1 MKKFLSL
8 VLALVMTMSLV
19 TVSAGAKDFTDN
31 SKINYKEAVDVMSAV
46 KVIDGYAE
54 GDFRPSATLTR
65 GAAAKI
71 ICNLILGPTT
81 ASALVADAAPY
92 KDVPTNHTFAGYIAY
107 CQKEKIISGYA
118 DGTFRPAASLTGY
131 AFMKMLLGALGYD
144 AEVEQY
150 TGANWSINV
159 AKRAMNIGLKDG
171 LIGDFNGVKAVTREE
186 ACLYAF
192 NTLQATMVEYSAK
205 TSVSTNGT
213 TVVIAGSEAKDVVNT
228 GKTDSNIDK
237 DGKMQFAEKYFEDLK
252 LDKTSDDF
260 GRPANKWNVK
270 KEEVGTYANTPDATF
285 TKKVTKADV
294 YNAIGKTVYDDLKD
308 GDATL
313 TTYFDGDGTK
323 VKAADVDSTWANKND
338 TGKVNSTGNGDLTEI
353 YVDDD
358 NNVTIVT
365 IRTYVFQAATDYD
378 AKKESVNLTQD
389 GSKADNLTNAAKTIV
404 LNDRTVE
411 AEDYAVVK
419 DLKADDYVLVTA
431 VKNGSGYDVK
441 SVEKAEVKAVEV
453 SGYKLND
460 SVDAASTTYKY
471 NANADSIKGTS
482 YNVGKQATLV
492 LDKYGYIIAVEES
505 VVLSDYV
512 YIEKFG
518 STSSLNAKALANA
531 IFADGTDAEIT
542 VKEVL
547 GVKNKT
553 TIANYGTSMAGWYT
567 YSKNTANEYTLY
579 RIESKYDQKA
589 DSFSGITEVSV
600 NGKVNPIMGTKLNGV
615 LANDDT
621 VILVSDKDDDITV
634 YTGVKNFPGVKLT
647 SASSKATV
655 SAVVKTSNGY
665 ASLVYIDVDGSATI
679 TGDKNSNLVYV
690 VEYDGKYVTKDN
702 ETFYKYTVLDGEDE
716 VKIEADNQIQN
727 ITGSVY
733 GVANYLTKSGD
744 RYTDFQLVKQD
755 KDVVVYGTGTKASD
769 PIKQSAGTLV
779 LAAGNNSTG
788 KFVVA
793 SDAKI
798 TLVTTKGAAVLNKD
812 ADADYEVSAN
822 MTAKEL
828 VDALATA
835 DTYTYTYAGK
845 TTDSDN
851 EVLKELYVTVTAATT
866 SNSGNGSNSA
876 KGEGSATIN
885 YTVASNGTLRYTIN
899 YTAPEYAADGA
910 HATVKV
916 DVLAN
921 GKYFDTLTIAKD
933 LKNGEFTYTGKDSG
947 YPDDEELTFEIF
959 SEEFDEVVV
968 NYVDAAGKALTVG
981 GDKTAKFG
989 SLKVDLTSNDGTF
1002 KVTKVDGASVSES
1015 LPTADIT
1022 AGTGTSLT
1030 VTAIDGT
1037 KAVTVTIDTTGLTTK
1052 TYTVATISSAK
1063 ALSALY
1069 KTGTTT
1075 LYTGDGAAITVTVA
1089 ASKDSGIKSGEKVG
1103 IEVTASAVAKTSDP
1117 MKVTLNIGGT
1127 EFVLNCV
1134 NNATAVKASSTIT
1147 VTGDVAEPTVTKVE
1161 KLATPTVT
1169 SITAVD
1175 ALDNGYLDKA
1185 TGAVDSIVV
1194 TFSEKVKAAPAIS
1207 GTTLAF
1213 EAGVL
1218 AADGMSATYAV
1229 TTGLANATATD
1240 TVTIAAEAIEASSG
1254 CFNPTAVSYSVK
1266 GLTFTAQ

>member
-19 TVSAGAKDFTDN
+19 TVSAGAKDFTDS
-31 SKINYKEAVDVMSAV
+31 SKIQYTEAVDVMSAV

-441 SVEKAEVKAVEV
+441 SVEKAEVKTVEV

-579 RIESKYDQKA
+579 AIESKYNQKA
-589 DSFSGITEVSV
+589 DSFSGKDTVVSE
-600 NGKVNPIMGTKLNGV
+600 NGKVNPIKGTLNGV

-755 KDVVVYGTGTKASD
+755 KDVVVYGTGSSD
-769 PIKQSAGTLV
+769 IKQSAGTLV
-779 LAAGNNSTG
+779 LGAD

-812 ADADYEVSAN
+812 ADAAYEVSAN

-835 DTYTYTYAGK
+835 NTYTYTYAGK

-851 EVLKELYVTVTAATT
+851 EVLKELYVTVTAATA
-866 SNSGNGSNSA
+866 SNGNNNQNTNTEAGT
-876 KGEGSATIN
+876 ATVD
-885 YTVASNGTLRYTIN
+885 YTVASNGTLRYKLN
-899 YTAPEYAADGA
+899 YTAPSYVADN
-910 HATVKV
+910 ATVKFDL
-916 DVLAN
+916 DVYASGKFYDTISYQN
-921 GKYFDTLTIAKD
+921 GKKLSA
-933 LKNGEFTYTGKDSG
+933 GEFTVTDRAFG
-947 YPDDEELTFEIF
+947 YPDDEELTFEMSNISF
-959 SEEFDEVVV
+959 SAVKVEYKGTGAKVTGQD
-968 NYVDAAGKALTVG
+968 KTLTVG
-981 GDKTAKFG
+981 TDTLDFTLDTTA
-989 SLKVDLTSNDGTF
+989 TSGT
-1002 KVTKVDGASVSES
+1002 VNY
-1015 LPTADIT
+1015 
-1022 AGTGTSLT
+1022 T
-1030 VTAIDGT
+1030 VTQGKNTLKTGSIDLASS
-1037 KAVTVTIDTTGLTTK
+1037 KVVSVTGLTITDDAAVVVTITGMDALTEMYKVTLPTVTGYTFSTIPAAAATTGVAVGTEVYVYVTADSAPTAYGVEVAVAGYDTVVLTDTTK
-1052 TYTVATISSAK
+1052 TQVAKITMSKDVTLTATATAIA
-1063 ALSALY
+1063 ALAQ
-1069 KTGTTT
+1069 
-1075 LYTGDGAAITVTVA
+1075 DGAA
-1089 ASKDSGIKSGEKVG
+1089 
-1103 IEVTASAVAKTSDP
+1103 TASTDGK
-1117 MKVTLNIGGT
+1117 
-1127 EFVLNCV
+1127 
-1134 NNATAVKASSTIT
+1134 TIT
-1147 VTGDVAEPTVTKVE
+1147 VKFNRDIADGATFTTDGDAVITGVTVSGKTATITLNNALATGKKITIGTVKDAVYAANTASGDVY
-1161 KLATPTVT
+1161 
-1169 SITAVD
+1169 TA
-1175 ALDNGYLDKA
+1175 
-1185 TGAVDSIVV
+1185 
-1194 TFSEKVKAAPAIS
+1194 
-1207 GTTLAF
+1207 
-1213 EAGVL
+1213 
-1218 AADGMSATYAV
+1218 
-1229 TTGLANATATD
+1229 
-1240 TVTIAAEAIEASSG
+1240 
-1254 CFNPTAVSYSVK
+1254 
-1266 GLTFTAQ
+1266 

>member
-19 TVSAGAKDFTDN
+19 TVSAGAKDFTD
-31 SKINYKEAVDVMSAV
+31 STKIQYTEAVDVMSAV

-54 GDFRPSATLTR
+54 GDFRPTATLTR

-107 CQKEKIISGYA
+107 CQKEGIISGYA

-441 SVEKAEVKAVEV
+441 SVEKAEVKTVEV

-579 RIESKYDQKA
+579 AIESKYNQKA
-589 DSFSGITEVSV
+589 DSFSGKDTVVSE
-600 NGKVNPIMGTKLNGV
+600 NGKVNPIKGTLNGV

-755 KDVVVYGTGTKASD
+755 KDVVVYGTGSSD
-769 PIKQSAGTLV
+769 IKQSAGTLV
-779 LAAGNNSTG
+779 LGAD

-851 EVLKELYVTVTAATT
+851 EVLKELYVTVTAATA
-866 SNSGNGSNSA
+866 SNGNNNQNTNTEAGT
-876 KGEGSATIN
+876 ATVD
-885 YTVASNGTLRYTIN
+885 YTVASNGTLRYKLN
-899 YTAPEYAADGA
+899 YTAPSYVADN
-910 HATVKV
+910 ATVKFDL
-916 DVLAN
+916 DVYASGKFYDTISYQN
-921 GKYFDTLTIAKD
+921 GKKLSA
-933 LKNGEFTYTGKDSG
+933 GEFTVTDRAFG
-947 YPDDEELTFEIF
+947 YPDDEELTFEMSNISF
-959 SEEFDEVVV
+959 SAVKVEYKGTGAKVTGQD
-968 NYVDAAGKALTVG
+968 KTLTVG
-981 GDKTAKFG
+981 TDTLDFTLDTTATSGTVNYTVTQGKNTLKTDSIDLSSDSKTVSN
-989 SLKVDLTSNDGTF
+989 SLTITDDAAVVVTITGMDALTELH
-1002 KVTKVDGASVSES
+1002 KVT
-1015 LPTADIT
+1015 LPTV
-1022 AGTGTSLT
+1022 AGYTFSTIPAAAATTGVAVGTEVYVY
-1030 VTAIDGT
+1030 VTADSAPAAYGVEVAVAGYDT
-1037 KAVTVTIDTTGLTTK
+1037 VVLTNTNKAQVAKITMSKDVTLT
-1052 TYTVATISSAK
+1052 ATATAIA
-1063 ALSALY
+1063 ALAQ
-1069 KTGTTT
+1069 
-1075 LYTGDGAAITVTVA
+1075 DGAA
-1089 ASKDSGIKSGEKVG
+1089 
-1103 IEVTASAVAKTSDP
+1103 TASTDGK
-1117 MKVTLNIGGT
+1117 
-1127 EFVLNCV
+1127 
-1134 NNATAVKASSTIT
+1134 TIT
-1147 VTGDVAEPTVTKVE
+1147 VKFNRDIADGATFTTDGDAVITGVTVSGKTATITLNNALSSGKKITIGTVKDAVYAANTASGDVY
-1161 KLATPTVT
+1161 
-1169 SITAVD
+1169 TA
-1175 ALDNGYLDKA
+1175 
-1185 TGAVDSIVV
+1185 
-1194 TFSEKVKAAPAIS
+1194 
-1207 GTTLAF
+1207 
-1213 EAGVL
+1213 
-1218 AADGMSATYAV
+1218 
-1229 TTGLANATATD
+1229 
-1240 TVTIAAEAIEASSG
+1240 
-1254 CFNPTAVSYSVK
+1254 
-1266 GLTFTAQ
+1266 

>member
-441 SVEKAEVKAVEV
+441 SVEKAEVKTVEV

-579 RIESKYDQKA
+579 AIESKYNQKA
-589 DSFSGITEVSV
+589 DSFSGKDTVVSE
-600 NGKVNPIMGTKLNGV
+600 NGKVNPIKGTLNGV

-755 KDVVVYGTGTKASD
+755 KDVVVYGTGSSD
-769 PIKQSAGTLV
+769 IKQSAGTLV
-779 LAAGNNSTG
+779 LGAD

-812 ADADYEVSAN
+812 ADAAYEVSAN

-835 DTYTYTYAGK
+835 NTYTYTYAGK

-851 EVLKELYVTVTAATT
+851 EVLKELYVTVTAATA
-866 SNSGNGSNSA
+866 SNGNNNQNTNTEAGT
-876 KGEGSATIN
+876 ATVD
-885 YTVASNGTLRYTIN
+885 YTVASNGTLRYKLN
-899 YTAPEYAADGA
+899 YTAPSYVADN
-910 HATVKV
+910 ATVKFDL
-916 DVLAN
+916 DVYASGKFYDTISYQN
-921 GKYFDTLTIAKD
+921 GKKLSA
-933 LKNGEFTYTGKDSG
+933 GEFTVTDRAFG
-947 YPDDEELTFEIF
+947 YPDDEELTFEMSNISF
-959 SEEFDEVVV
+959 SAVKVEYKGTGAKVTGQD
-968 NYVDAAGKALTVG
+968 KTLTVG
-981 GDKTAKFG
+981 TDTLDFTLDTTATSGTVNYTVTQGKNTLKTG
-989 SLKVDLTSNDGTF
+989 SINLSSDSKTVSN
-1002 KVTKVDGASVSES
+1002 
-1015 LPTADIT
+1015 
-1022 AGTGTSLT
+1022 SLT
-1030 VTAIDGT
+1030 ITDDA
-1037 KAVTVTIDTTGLTTK
+1037 AVVVTIEGMDKLTE
-1052 TYTVATISSAK
+1052 
-1063 ALSALY
+1063 LY
-1069 KTGTTT
+1069 K
-1075 LYTGDGAAITVTVA
+1075 
-1089 ASKDSGIKSGEKVG
+1089 
-1103 IEVTASAVAKTSDP
+1103 VTASLTGFTFTTIPAEATTTGVAAGTEVYVYVNADSAVDTSVYGKEIAVAGYDTVLLTNADGTTKKQVAKITMSDN
-1117 MKVTLNIGGT
+1117 VTLT
-1127 EFVLNCV
+1127 
-1134 NNATAVKASSTIT
+1134 ATATEIAKLAQDGTATASTDGKTIT
-1147 VTGDVAEPTVTKVE
+1147 VKFNRNIADGATFTTDDTNTVITGVTVSGKTATITLNNALSSGKKITIGTVKDAVYAANTTSGDVY
-1161 KLATPTVT
+1161 
-1169 SITAVD
+1169 TA
-1175 ALDNGYLDKA
+1175 
-1185 TGAVDSIVV
+1185 
-1194 TFSEKVKAAPAIS
+1194 
-1207 GTTLAF
+1207 
-1213 EAGVL
+1213 
-1218 AADGMSATYAV
+1218 
-1229 TTGLANATATD
+1229 
-1240 TVTIAAEAIEASSG
+1240 
-1254 CFNPTAVSYSVK
+1254 
-1266 GLTFTAQ
+1266 

>member
-31 SKINYKEAVDVMSAV
+31 SKINYKEAVDVMSAA

-107 CQKEKIISGYA
+107 CQKEGIISGYA
-118 DGTFRPAASLTGY
+118 DGTFRPANTLTGY

-313 TTYFDGDGTK
+313 TTYFDGFETK

-441 SVEKAEVKAVEV
+441 SVEKAEVKTVEV

-579 RIESKYDQKA
+579 AIESKYNQKA
-589 DSFSGITEVSV
+589 DSFSGKDTVVSE
-600 NGKVNPIMGTKLNGV
+600 NGKVNPIKGTLNGV

-755 KDVVVYGTGTKASD
+755 KDVVVYGTGSSD
-769 PIKQSAGTLV
+769 IKQSAGTLV
-779 LAAGNNSTG
+779 LGAD

-835 DTYTYTYAGK
+835 NTYTYTYAGK

-851 EVLKELYVTVTAATT
+851 EVLKELYVTVTAATA
-866 SNSGNGSNSA
+866 SNGNNNQNTNTEAGT
-876 KGEGSATIN
+876 ATVD
-885 YTVASNGTLRYTIN
+885 YTVASNGTLRYKLN
-899 YTAPEYAADGA
+899 YTAPSYVADN
-910 HATVKV
+910 ATVKFDL
-916 DVLAN
+916 DVYASGKFYDTISYQN
-921 GKYFDTLTIAKD
+921 GKQLSA
-933 LKNGEFTYTGKDSG
+933 GEFTVTDRAFG
-947 YPDDEELTFEIF
+947 YPDDEELTFEMSNISF
-959 SEEFDEVVV
+959 SAVKVEYKGTGAKVTGQD
-968 NYVDAAGKALTVG
+968 KTLTVG
-981 GDKTAKFG
+981 TDTLDFTLDTTA
-989 SLKVDLTSNDGTF
+989 TSGT
-1002 KVTKVDGASVSES
+1002 VNY
-1015 LPTADIT
+1015 
-1022 AGTGTSLT
+1022 T
-1030 VTAIDGT
+1030 VTQGKNTLKTGSIDLAT
-1037 KAVTVTIDTTGLTTK
+1037 SKVVSVTGLTITDDAAVVVTITGMDALTEMYKVTLPTVTGYTFSTIPAAAATTGVAVGTEVYVYVTADSAPAAYGVEVAVAGYDTVVLTDTTK
-1052 TYTVATISSAK
+1052 TQVAKITMSKDVTLTATATAIA
-1063 ALSALY
+1063 ALAQ
-1069 KTGTTT
+1069 
-1075 LYTGDGAAITVTVA
+1075 DGAA
-1089 ASKDSGIKSGEKVG
+1089 
-1103 IEVTASAVAKTSDP
+1103 TASTDGK
-1117 MKVTLNIGGT
+1117 
-1127 EFVLNCV
+1127 
-1134 NNATAVKASSTIT
+1134 TIT
-1147 VTGDVAEPTVTKVE
+1147 VKFNRDIADGATFTTDGDAVITGVTVSGKTATITLNNALATGKKITIGTVKDAVYAANTASGDVY
-1161 KLATPTVT
+1161 
-1169 SITAVD
+1169 TA
-1175 ALDNGYLDKA
+1175 
-1185 TGAVDSIVV
+1185 
-1194 TFSEKVKAAPAIS
+1194 
-1207 GTTLAF
+1207 
-1213 EAGVL
+1213 
-1218 AADGMSATYAV
+1218 
-1229 TTGLANATATD
+1229 
-1240 TVTIAAEAIEASSG
+1240 
-1254 CFNPTAVSYSVK
+1254 
-1266 GLTFTAQ
+1266 

>member
-19 TVSAGAKDFTDN
+19 TVSAGAKDFTDA
-31 SKINYKEAVDVMSAV
+31 SKIAYDEAVDVMSAV

-54 GDFRPSATLTR
+54 GDFRPSTTLTR

-107 CQKEKIISGYA
+107 CQKEGIISGYA
-118 DGTFRPAASLTGY
+118 DGTFRPANTLTGY

-313 TTYFDGDGTK
+313 TTYFDGFETK

-441 SVEKAEVKAVEV
+441 SVEKAEVKTVEV

-579 RIESKYDQKA
+579 AIESKYNQKA
-589 DSFSGITEVSV
+589 DSFSGKDTVVSE
-600 NGKVNPIMGTKLNGV
+600 NGKVNPIKGTLNGV

-755 KDVVVYGTGTKASD
+755 KDVVVYGTGSSD
-769 PIKQSAGTLV
+769 IKQSAGTLV
-779 LAAGNNSTG
+779 LGAD

-812 ADADYEVSAN
+812 ADAAYEVSAN

-851 EVLKELYVTVTAATT
+851 EVLKELYVTVTAATA
-866 SNSGNGSNSA
+866 SNGNNNQNTNTEAGT
-876 KGEGSATIN
+876 ATVD
-885 YTVASNGTLRYTIN
+885 YTVASNGTLRYKLN
-899 YTAPEYAADGA
+899 YTAPSYVADN
-910 HATVKV
+910 ATVKFDL
-916 DVLAN
+916 DVYASGKFYDTISYQN
-921 GKYFDTLTIAKD
+921 GKKLSA
-933 LKNGEFTYTGKDSG
+933 GEFTVTDRAFG
-947 YPDDEELTFEIF
+947 YPDDEELTFEMSNISF
-959 SEEFDEVVV
+959 SAVKVEYKGTGAKVTGQD
-968 NYVDAAGKALTVG
+968 KTLTVG
-981 GDKTAKFG
+981 TDTLDFTLDTTATSGTVNYTVTQGKNTLKTDSIDLSSDSKTVSNSLTITDDAAVVVTIEGMDK
-989 SLKVDLTSNDGTF
+989 LTELY
-1002 KVTKVDGASVSES
+1002 KVT
-1015 LPTADIT
+1015 LPTVTGYTFSTIPAAAAT
-1022 AGTGTSLT
+1022 TGVAVGTEVYVY
-1030 VTAIDGT
+1030 VTADSAPAAYGVEV
-1037 KAVTVTIDTTGLTTK
+1037 AVAGYDTVVLTDTTK
-1052 TYTVATISSAK
+1052 TQVAKITMSKDVTLTATATAIA
-1063 ALSALY
+1063 ALAQ
-1069 KTGTTT
+1069 
-1075 LYTGDGAAITVTVA
+1075 DGAA
-1089 ASKDSGIKSGEKVG
+1089 
-1103 IEVTASAVAKTSDP
+1103 TASTDGK
-1117 MKVTLNIGGT
+1117 
-1127 EFVLNCV
+1127 
-1134 NNATAVKASSTIT
+1134 TIT
-1147 VTGDVAEPTVTKVE
+1147 VKFNRDIADGATFTTDGDAVITGVTVSGKTATITLNNALATGKKITIGTVKDAVYAANTASGDVY
-1161 KLATPTVT
+1161 
-1169 SITAVD
+1169 TA
-1175 ALDNGYLDKA
+1175 
-1185 TGAVDSIVV
+1185 
-1194 TFSEKVKAAPAIS
+1194 
-1207 GTTLAF
+1207 
-1213 EAGVL
+1213 
-1218 AADGMSATYAV
+1218 
-1229 TTGLANATATD
+1229 
-1240 TVTIAAEAIEASSG
+1240 
-1254 CFNPTAVSYSVK
+1254 
-1266 GLTFTAQ
+1266 

>member
-19 TVSAGAKDFTDN
+19 TVSAGAKDFTD
-31 SKINYKEAVDVMSAV
+31 STKIQYNEAVDVMSAV

-441 SVEKAEVKAVEV
+441 SVEKAEVKTVEV

-579 RIESKYDQKA
+579 AIESKYNQKA
-589 DSFSGITEVSV
+589 DSFSGKDTVVSE
-600 NGKVNPIMGTKLNGV
+600 NGKVNPIKGTLNGV

-755 KDVVVYGTGTKASD
+755 KDVVVYGTGSSD
-769 PIKQSAGTLV
+769 IKQSAGTLV
-779 LAAGNNSTG
+779 LGAD

-812 ADADYEVSAN
+812 ADAAYEVSAN

-835 DTYTYTYAGK
+835 NTYTYTYAGK

-851 EVLKELYVTVTAATT
+851 EVLKELYVTVTAATA
-866 SNSGNGSNSA
+866 SNGNNNQNTNTEAGT
-876 KGEGSATIN
+876 ATVD
-885 YTVASNGTLRYTIN
+885 YTVASNGTLRYKLN
-899 YTAPEYAADGA
+899 YTAPSYVADN
-910 HATVKV
+910 ATVKFDL
-916 DVLAN
+916 DVYASGKFYDTISYQN
-921 GKYFDTLTIAKD
+921 GKKLSA
-933 LKNGEFTYTGKDSG
+933 GEFTVTDRAFG
-947 YPDDEELTFEIF
+947 YPDDEELTFEMSNISF
-959 SEEFDEVVV
+959 SAVKVEYKGTGAKVTGQD
-968 NYVDAAGKALTVG
+968 KTLTVG
-981 GDKTAKFG
+981 TDTLDFTLDTTATSGTVNYTVTQGKNTLKTG
-989 SLKVDLTSNDGTF
+989 SIDLATSKVVSASGLTITDDAAVVVTITGMDALTEMY
-1002 KVTKVDGASVSES
+1002 KVT
-1015 LPTADIT
+1015 LPTVTGYTFSTIPAAAAT
-1022 AGTGTSLT
+1022 TGVAVGTEVYVY
-1030 VTAIDGT
+1030 VTADSAPAAYGVEV
-1037 KAVTVTIDTTGLTTK
+1037 AVAGYDTVVLTDTTK
-1052 TYTVATISSAK
+1052 TQVAKITMSKDVTLTATATAIA
-1063 ALSALY
+1063 ALAQ
-1069 KTGTTT
+1069 
-1075 LYTGDGAAITVTVA
+1075 DGAA
-1089 ASKDSGIKSGEKVG
+1089 
-1103 IEVTASAVAKTSDP
+1103 TASTDGK
-1117 MKVTLNIGGT
+1117 
-1127 EFVLNCV
+1127 
-1134 NNATAVKASSTIT
+1134 TIT
-1147 VTGDVAEPTVTKVE
+1147 VKFNRDIADGATFTTDGDAVITGVTVSGKTATITLNNALATGKKITIGTVKDAVYAANTASGDVY
-1161 KLATPTVT
+1161 
-1169 SITAVD
+1169 TA
-1175 ALDNGYLDKA
+1175 
-1185 TGAVDSIVV
+1185 
-1194 TFSEKVKAAPAIS
+1194 
-1207 GTTLAF
+1207 
-1213 EAGVL
+1213 
-1218 AADGMSATYAV
+1218 
-1229 TTGLANATATD
+1229 
-1240 TVTIAAEAIEASSG
+1240 
-1254 CFNPTAVSYSVK
+1254 
-1266 GLTFTAQ
+1266 

>member
-441 SVEKAEVKAVEV
+441 SVEKAEVKTVEV

-579 RIESKYDQKA
+579 AIESKYNQKA
-589 DSFSGITEVSV
+589 DSFSGKDTVVSE
-600 NGKVNPIMGTKLNGV
+600 NGKVNPIKGTLNCV

-755 KDVVVYGTGTKASD
+755 KDVVVYGTSSSD
-769 PIKQSAGTLV
+769 IKQSAGTLV
-779 LAAGNNSTG
+779 LGAD

-812 ADADYEVSAN
+812 ADAAYEVSAN

-851 EVLKELYVTVTAATT
+851 EVLKELYVTVTAATA
-866 SNSGNGSNSA
+866 SNGNNNQNTNTEAGT
-876 KGEGSATIN
+876 ATVD
-885 YTVASNGTLRYTIN
+885 YTVASNGTLRYKLN
-899 YTAPEYAADGA
+899 YTAPSYVADN
-910 HATVKV
+910 ATVKFDL
-916 DVLAN
+916 DVYASGKFYDTISYQN
-921 GKYFDTLTIAKD
+921 GKKLSA
-933 LKNGEFTYTGKDSG
+933 GEFTVTDRAFG
-947 YPDDEELTFEIF
+947 YPDDEELTFEMSNISF
-959 SEEFDEVVV
+959 SAVKVEYKGTGAKVTVQD
-968 NYVDAAGKALTVG
+968 KTLTVG
-981 GDKTAKFG
+981 TDTLDFTLDTTA
-989 SLKVDLTSNDGTF
+989 TSGT
-1002 KVTKVDGASVSES
+1002 VNY
-1015 LPTADIT
+1015 
-1022 AGTGTSLT
+1022 T
-1030 VTAIDGT
+1030 VTQGKNTLKSDSISLAT
-1037 KAVTVTIDTTGLTTK
+1037 SKVVSVTGLTITDDAAVVVTIEGMDKLTELYKVTLPTVTGYTFSTIPAAAATTGVAVGTEVYVYVTADSAPAAYGVEVAVAGYDTVLLTDTTK
-1052 TYTVATISSAK
+1052 TQVAKITMSK
-1063 ALSALY
+1063 DV
-1069 KTGTTT
+1069 T
-1075 LYTGDGAAITVTVA
+1075 LTATATAIATLAQDGAA
-1089 ASKDSGIKSGEKVG
+1089 
-1103 IEVTASAVAKTSDP
+1103 TASTDGK
-1117 MKVTLNIGGT
+1117 
-1127 EFVLNCV
+1127 
-1134 NNATAVKASSTIT
+1134 TIT
-1147 VTGDVAEPTVTKVE
+1147 VKFNRDIADGATFTTDGDAVITGVTVSGKTATITLNNALATGKKITIGTVKDAVYAANTASGDVY
-1161 KLATPTVT
+1161 
-1169 SITAVD
+1169 TA
-1175 ALDNGYLDKA
+1175 
-1185 TGAVDSIVV
+1185 
-1194 TFSEKVKAAPAIS
+1194 
-1207 GTTLAF
+1207 
-1213 EAGVL
+1213 
-1218 AADGMSATYAV
+1218 
-1229 TTGLANATATD
+1229 
-1240 TVTIAAEAIEASSG
+1240 
-1254 CFNPTAVSYSVK
+1254 
-1266 GLTFTAQ
+1266 

>member
-19 TVSAGAKDFTDN
+19 TVSAGAKDFTDG

-107 CQKEKIISGYA
+107 CQKEGIISGYA

-441 SVEKAEVKAVEV
+441 SVEKAEVKTVEV

-579 RIESKYDQKA
+579 AIESKYNQKA
-589 DSFSGITEVSV
+589 DSFSGKDTVVSE
-600 NGKVNPIMGTKLNGV
+600 NGKVNPIKGTKLNGV

-755 KDVVVYGTGTKASD
+755 KDVVVYGTGSSD
-769 PIKQSAGTLV
+769 IKQSAGTLV
-779 LAAGNNSTG
+779 LGAD

-812 ADADYEVSAN
+812 ADAAYEVSAN

-851 EVLKELYVTVTAATT
+851 EVLKELYVTVTAATA
-866 SNSGNGSNSA
+866 SNGNNNQNTNTEAGT
-876 KGEGSATIN
+876 ATVD
-885 YTVASNGTLRYTIN
+885 YTVASNGTLRYKLN
-899 YTAPEYAADGA
+899 YTAPSYVADN
-910 HATVKV
+910 ATVKFDL
-916 DVLAN
+916 DVYASGKFYDTISYQN
-921 GKYFDTLTIAKD
+921 GKKLSA
-933 LKNGEFTYTGKDSG
+933 GEFTVTDRAFG
-947 YPDDEELTFEIF
+947 YPDDEELTFEMSNISF
-959 SEEFDEVVV
+959 SAVKVEYKGTGAKVTGQDKTLTVDTDTLDFTLDTTATSGTVKYTVTQGKNTLKTDSIDLSSDSKTVSNSLTITDDAAVVV
-968 NYVDAAGKALTVG
+968 TITGMDALTEMYKVTLPTVTGYTFSTVPAAAATTGVAVG
-981 GDKTAKFG
+981 TEVYVYVTADSAPAAYG
-989 SLKVDLTSNDGTF
+989 VEVAVAGYDTVLLTNADGTT
-1002 KVTKVDGASVSES
+1002 KKQVAKITMSDNVT
-1015 LPTADIT
+1015 LTAT
-1022 AGTGTSLT
+1022 ATE
-1030 VTAIDGT
+1030 I
-1037 KAVTVTIDTTGLTTK
+1037 
-1052 TYTVATISSAK
+1052 AK
-1063 ALSALY
+1063 LAQ
-1069 KTGTTT
+1069 
-1075 LYTGDGAAITVTVA
+1075 DGAA
-1089 ASKDSGIKSGEKVG
+1089 
-1103 IEVTASAVAKTSDP
+1103 TASTDGK
-1117 MKVTLNIGGT
+1117 
-1127 EFVLNCV
+1127 
-1134 NNATAVKASSTIT
+1134 TIT
-1147 VTGDVAEPTVTKVE
+1147 VKFNRDIADGATFTTDGDAVITGVTVSGKTATITLNNALATGKKITIGTVKDAVYAANTASGDVY
-1161 KLATPTVT
+1161 
-1169 SITAVD
+1169 TA
-1175 ALDNGYLDKA
+1175 
-1185 TGAVDSIVV
+1185 
-1194 TFSEKVKAAPAIS
+1194 
-1207 GTTLAF
+1207 
-1213 EAGVL
+1213 
-1218 AADGMSATYAV
+1218 
-1229 TTGLANATATD
+1229 
-1240 TVTIAAEAIEASSG
+1240 
-1254 CFNPTAVSYSVK
+1254 
-1266 GLTFTAQ
+1266 

>member
-19 TVSAGAKDFTDN
+19 TVSAGAKDFTDS
-31 SKINYKEAVDVMSAV
+31 SKIQYTEAVDVMSAV

-54 GDFRPSATLTR
+54 GDFRPSTTLTR

-92 KDVPTNHTFAGYIAY
+92 SDVPTNHTFAGYIAY
-107 CQKEKIISGYA
+107 CQKTGIISGYA
-118 DGTFRPAASLTGY
+118 DGTFKPANSLTGY
-131 AFMKMLLGALGYD
+131 AFMKMLLGALGYK
-144 AEVEQY
+144 AEQEGY
-150 TGANWSINV
+150 TGPNWSIQV

-192 NTLQATMVEYSAK
+192 NTLQATMVEYNKNSTVTVGNITIKEQSDAKEMANTAK
-205 TSVSTNGT
+205 TET
-213 TVVIAGSEAKDVVNT
+213 IKDDN
-228 GKTDSNIDK
+228 
-237 DGKMQFAEKYFEDLK
+237 KMQFAEKYFEDLK
-252 LDKTSDDF
+252 LDETSDDF

-313 TTYFDGDGTK
+313 TTYFDGVETK
-323 VKAADVDSTWANKND
+323 VKAADVESTWANKND
-338 TGKVNSTGNGDLTEI
+338 TGKVNTTGNGDLTEI

-389 GSKADNLTNAAKTIV
+389 GSKADNQTNAGKTIV

-419 DLKADDYVLVTA
+419 NLKADDYVLVTA

-441 SVEKAEVKAVEV
+441 SVEAAEVKTVEV

-460 SVDAASTTYKY
+460 SVDVASTTYKY

-579 RIESKYDQKA
+579 AIESKYNQMA
-589 DSFSGITEVSV
+589 DSFTGNGTEVTV
-600 NGKVNPIMGTKLNGV
+600 NGKVNPIKGTKLNGV
-615 LANDDT
+615 LANDNT

-702 ETFYKYTVLDGEDE
+702 ETFYKYTVLNGEDE

-744 RYTDFQLVKQD
+744 RYTDFQLVNQD
-755 KDVVVYGTGTKASD
+755 KDVVVYGTGSSD
-769 PIKQSAGTLV
+769 IKQSAGTLV
-779 LAAGNNSTG
+779 LGTD

-812 ADADYEVSAN
+812 ADAAYEVSAN

-828 VDALATA
+828 VDALAA
-835 DTYTYTYAGK
+835 ANTYTYTYAGK

-851 EVLKELYVTVTAATT
+851 EVLKELYVTVTAATA
-866 SNSGNGSNSA
+866 SNGNNNQNANADAGV
-876 KGEGSATIN
+876 ATVD
-885 YTVASNGTLRYTIN
+885 YTVASNGLLRYKLN
-899 YTAPEYAADGA
+899 YTAPSYVADN
-910 HATVKV
+910 ATVKFDL
-916 DVLAN
+916 DVYASGKFYDTISYQN
-921 GKYFDTLTIAKD
+921 GKKLSA
-933 LKNGEFTYTGKDSG
+933 GEFTVTDRTFG
-947 YPDDEELTFEIF
+947 YPDDEELTFEMSNITF
-959 SEEFDEVVV
+959 TAVKVEYKGTGAKVTGQD
-968 NYVDAAGKALTVG
+968 KTLTVG
-981 GDKTAKFG
+981 TDTLDFTLDTTATSGTVNYTVTQGKNTLKTGSIDLAPSKVVSVPSLTITDDAAVVVTIEGMDK
-989 SLKVDLTSNDGTF
+989 LTELY
-1002 KVTKVDGASVSES
+1002 KVTVPTVSGF
-1015 LPTADIT
+1015 TFT
-1022 AGTGTSLT
+1022 T
-1030 VTAIDGT
+1030 VP
-1037 KAVTVTIDTTGLTTK
+1037 
-1052 TYTVATISSAK
+1052 
-1063 ALSALY
+1063 
-1069 KTGTTT
+1069 
-1075 LYTGDGAAITVTVA
+1075 AAA
-1089 ASKDSGIKSGEKVG
+1089 ASTG
-1103 IEVTASAVAKTSDP
+1103 VAK
-1117 MKVTLNIGGT
+1117 GT
-1127 EFVLNCV
+1127 EVYVYV
-1134 NNATAVKASSTIT
+1134 NAS
-1147 VTGDVAEPTVTKVE
+1147 
-1161 KLATPTVT
+1161 
-1169 SITAVD
+1169 TAVD
-1175 ALDNGYLDKA
+1175 AGVYGKEIAVAGYNTVLLTNA
-1185 TGAVDSIVV
+1185 DSTTAKKEVAKITVSKDV
-1194 TFSEKVKAAPAIS
+1194 TL
-1207 GTTLAF
+1207 T
-1213 EAGVL
+1213 
-1218 AADGMSATYAV
+1218 
-1229 TTGLANATATD
+1229 ATATEIAKLAQD
-1240 TVTIAAEAIEASSG
+1240 GAATASTDGKTITVKFNRDIADGATFTTDGDAVITGVTVSGKTATITLNNALASG
-1254 CFNPTAVSYSVK
+1254 KKITITSVK
-1266 GLTFTAQ
+1266 DAVYAANELTTGDAYTA

>member
-19 TVSAGAKDFTDN
+19 TVSAGAKDFTD
-31 SKINYKEAVDVMSAV
+31 STKIQYNEAVDVMSAV

-107 CQKEKIISGYA
+107 CQKEGIISGYA
-118 DGTFRPAASLTGY
+118 DGTFKPANTLTGY

-441 SVEKAEVKAVEV
+441 SVEKAEVKTVEV

-579 RIESKYDQKA
+579 AIESKYNQKA
-589 DSFSGITEVSV
+589 DSFSGKDTVVSE
-600 NGKVNPIMGTKLNGV
+600 NGKVNPIKGTLSGV

-755 KDVVVYGTGTKASD
+755 KDVVVYGTGSSD
-769 PIKQSAGTLV
+769 IKQSAGTLV
-779 LAAGNNSTG
+779 LGAD

-851 EVLKELYVTVTAATT
+851 EVLKELYVTVTAATA
-866 SNSGNGSNSA
+866 SNGNNNQNTNTEAGT
-876 KGEGSATIN
+876 ATVD
-885 YTVASNGTLRYTIN
+885 YTVASNGTLRYKLN
-899 YTAPEYAADGA
+899 YTAPSYVADN
-910 HATVKV
+910 ATVKFDL
-916 DVLAN
+916 DVYASGKFYDTISYQN
-921 GKYFDTLTIAKD
+921 GKKLSA
-933 LKNGEFTYTGKDSG
+933 GEFTVTDRAFG
-947 YPDDEELTFEIF
+947 YPDDEELTFEMSNISF
-959 SEEFDEVVV
+959 SAVKVEYKGTGAKVTGQD
-968 NYVDAAGKALTVG
+968 KTLTVG
-981 GDKTAKFG
+981 TDTLDFTLDTTATSGTVNYTVTQGKNTLKTD
-989 SLKVDLTSNDGTF
+989 SIDLSSDSKTVSN
-1002 KVTKVDGASVSES
+1002 
-1015 LPTADIT
+1015 
-1022 AGTGTSLT
+1022 SLT
-1030 VTAIDGT
+1030 ITDDA
-1037 KAVTVTIDTTGLTTK
+1037 AVVVTIEGMDKLTE
-1052 TYTVATISSAK
+1052 
-1063 ALSALY
+1063 LY
-1069 KTGTTT
+1069 
-1075 LYTGDGAAITVTVA
+1075 
-1089 ASKDSGIKSGEKVG
+1089 
-1103 IEVTASAVAKTSDP
+1103 
-1117 MKVTLNIGGT
+1117 KVTLPTVTGYTFSTIPAAAATTGVAVGT
-1127 EFVLNCV
+1127 EVYVYVTADSAPAAYGVEVAVAGYDTVVLTDTTKAQV
-1134 NNATAVKASSTIT
+1134 AKITMSKDVTLTATATAIAALAQDGTATASTDGKTIT
-1147 VTGDVAEPTVTKVE
+1147 VKFNRDIADGATFTTDGDAVITGVTVSGKTATITLNNALATGKKITIGTVKDAVYAANTASGDVY
-1161 KLATPTVT
+1161 
-1169 SITAVD
+1169 TA
-1175 ALDNGYLDKA
+1175 
-1185 TGAVDSIVV
+1185 
-1194 TFSEKVKAAPAIS
+1194 
-1207 GTTLAF
+1207 
-1213 EAGVL
+1213 
-1218 AADGMSATYAV
+1218 
-1229 TTGLANATATD
+1229 
-1240 TVTIAAEAIEASSG
+1240 
-1254 CFNPTAVSYSVK
+1254 
-1266 GLTFTAQ
+1266 

>member
-441 SVEKAEVKAVEV
+441 SVEKAEVKTVEV

-579 RIESKYDQKA
+579 AIESKYNQKA
-589 DSFSGITEVSV
+589 DSFSGKDTVVSE
-600 NGKVNPIMGTKLNGV
+600 NGKVNPIKGTLNGV

-755 KDVVVYGTGTKASD
+755 KDVVVYGTGSSD
-769 PIKQSAGTLV
+769 IKQSAGTLV
-779 LAAGNNSTG
+779 LGSD

-812 ADADYEVSAN
+812 ADAAYEVSAN

-835 DTYTYTYAGK
+835 NTYTYTYAGK

-851 EVLKELYVTVTAATT
+851 EVLKELYVTVTAATA
-866 SNSGNGSNSA
+866 SNGNNNQNTNTEAGT
-876 KGEGSATIN
+876 ATVD
-885 YTVASNGTLRYTIN
+885 YTVASNGTLRYKLN
-899 YTAPEYAADGA
+899 YTAPSYVADN
-910 HATVKV
+910 ATVKFDL
-916 DVLAN
+916 DVYASGKFYDTISYQN
-921 GKYFDTLTIAKD
+921 GKKLSA
-933 LKNGEFTYTGKDSG
+933 GEFTVTDRAFG
-947 YPDDEELTFEIF
+947 YPDDEELTFEMSNISF
-959 SEEFDEVVV
+959 SAVKVEYKGTGAKVTGQD
-968 NYVDAAGKALTVG
+968 KTLTVG
-981 GDKTAKFG
+981 TDTLDFTLDTTATSGTVNYTVTQGKNTLKTG
-989 SLKVDLTSNDGTF
+989 SINLSSDSKT
-1002 KVTKVDGASVSES
+1002 VSES
-1015 LPTADIT
+1015 LTITDDAAVVVTIEGMDKLTEMYKVTVPTVSGFTFTTVPAAAATTGVAAGTEVYVYVTADSAPAAYGVEVAVAGYDTVVLTDTNKAQVAKIT
-1022 AGTGTSLT
+1022 MSKDVTLT
-1030 VTAIDGT
+1030 ATATAI
-1037 KAVTVTIDTTGLTTK
+1037 A
-1052 TYTVATISSAK
+1052 
-1063 ALSALY
+1063 ALAQ
-1069 KTGTTT
+1069 
-1075 LYTGDGAAITVTVA
+1075 DGAA
-1089 ASKDSGIKSGEKVG
+1089 
-1103 IEVTASAVAKTSDP
+1103 TASTDGK
-1117 MKVTLNIGGT
+1117 
-1127 EFVLNCV
+1127 
-1134 NNATAVKASSTIT
+1134 TIT
-1147 VTGDVAEPTVTKVE
+1147 VKFNRDIADGATFTTDGDAVITGVTVSGKTATITLNNALSSGKKITIGTVKDAVYAANTASGDVY
-1161 KLATPTVT
+1161 
-1169 SITAVD
+1169 TA
-1175 ALDNGYLDKA
+1175 
-1185 TGAVDSIVV
+1185 
-1194 TFSEKVKAAPAIS
+1194 
-1207 GTTLAF
+1207 
-1213 EAGVL
+1213 
-1218 AADGMSATYAV
+1218 
-1229 TTGLANATATD
+1229 
-1240 TVTIAAEAIEASSG
+1240 
-1254 CFNPTAVSYSVK
+1254 
-1266 GLTFTAQ
+1266 

>member
-19 TVSAGAKDFTDN
+19 TVSAGAKDFTDG

-107 CQKEKIISGYA
+107 CQKEGIISGYA

-441 SVEKAEVKAVEV
+441 SVEKAEVKTVEV

-579 RIESKYDQKA
+579 AIESKYNQKA
-589 DSFSGITEVSV
+589 DSFSGKDTVVSE
-600 NGKVNPIMGTKLNGV
+600 NGKVNPIKGTLNGV

-755 KDVVVYGTGTKASD
+755 KDVVVYGTGSSD
-769 PIKQSAGTLV
+769 IKQSAGTLV
-779 LAAGNNSTG
+779 LGAD

-812 ADADYEVSAN
+812 ADAAYEVSAN

-835 DTYTYTYAGK
+835 NTYTYTYAGK

-851 EVLKELYVTVTAATT
+851 EVLKELYVTVTAATA
-866 SNSGNGSNSA
+866 SNGNNNQNTNTEAGT
-876 KGEGSATIN
+876 ATVD
-885 YTVASNGTLRYTIN
+885 YTVASNGTLRYKLN
-899 YTAPEYAADGA
+899 YTAPSYVADN
-910 HATVKV
+910 ATVKFDL
-916 DVLAN
+916 DVYASGKFYDTISYQN
-921 GKYFDTLTIAKD
+921 GKNLSA
-933 LKNGEFTYTGKDSG
+933 GEFTVTDRAFG
-947 YPDDEELTFEIF
+947 YPDDEELTFEMSNISF
-959 SEEFDEVVV
+959 SAVKVEYKGTGAKVTGQD
-968 NYVDAAGKALTVG
+968 KTLTVG
-981 GDKTAKFG
+981 TDTLDFTLDTTATSGTVNYTVTQGKNTLKTG
-989 SLKVDLTSNDGTF
+989 SIDLATSKVVSASGLTITDDAAVVVTITGMDALTEMY
-1002 KVTKVDGASVSES
+1002 KVT
-1015 LPTADIT
+1015 LPTVTGYTFSTIPAAAAT
-1022 AGTGTSLT
+1022 TGVAVGTEVYVY
-1030 VTAIDGT
+1030 VTADSAPTTYGVEV
-1037 KAVTVTIDTTGLTTK
+1037 AVAGYDTVVLTDTTK
-1052 TYTVATISSAK
+1052 TQVAKITMSKDVTLTATATAIA
-1063 ALSALY
+1063 ALAQ
-1069 KTGTTT
+1069 
-1075 LYTGDGAAITVTVA
+1075 DGAA
-1089 ASKDSGIKSGEKVG
+1089 
-1103 IEVTASAVAKTSDP
+1103 TASTDGK
-1117 MKVTLNIGGT
+1117 
-1127 EFVLNCV
+1127 
-1134 NNATAVKASSTIT
+1134 TIT
-1147 VTGDVAEPTVTKVE
+1147 VKFNRDIADGATFTTDGDAVITGVTVSGKTATITLNNALATGKKITIGTVKDAVYAANTASGDVY
-1161 KLATPTVT
+1161 
-1169 SITAVD
+1169 TA
-1175 ALDNGYLDKA
+1175 
-1185 TGAVDSIVV
+1185 
-1194 TFSEKVKAAPAIS
+1194 
-1207 GTTLAF
+1207 
-1213 EAGVL
+1213 
-1218 AADGMSATYAV
+1218 
-1229 TTGLANATATD
+1229 
-1240 TVTIAAEAIEASSG
+1240 
-1254 CFNPTAVSYSVK
+1254 
-1266 GLTFTAQ
+1266 

>member
-19 TVSAGAKDFTDN
+19 TVSAGAKDFTDG

-441 SVEKAEVKAVEV
+441 SVEKAEVKTVEV

-579 RIESKYDQKA
+579 AIESKYNQKA
-589 DSFSGITEVSV
+589 DSFSGKDTVVSE
-600 NGKVNPIMGTKLNGV
+600 NGKVNPIKGTLNGV

-755 KDVVVYGTGTKASD
+755 KDVVVYGTGSSD
-769 PIKQSAGTLV
+769 IKQSAGTLV
-779 LAAGNNSTG
+779 LGAD

-812 ADADYEVSAN
+812 ADAAYEVSAN

-835 DTYTYTYAGK
+835 NTYTYTYAGK

-851 EVLKELYVTVTAATT
+851 EVLKELYVTVTAATA
-866 SNSGNGSNSA
+866 SNGNNNQNTNTEAGT
-876 KGEGSATIN
+876 ATVD
-885 YTVASNGTLRYTIN
+885 YTVASNGTLRYKLN
-899 YTAPEYAADGA
+899 YTAPSYVADN
-910 HATVKV
+910 ATVKFDL
-916 DVLAN
+916 DVYASGKFYDTISYQN
-921 GKYFDTLTIAKD
+921 GKKLSA
-933 LKNGEFTYTGKDSG
+933 GEFTVTDRAFG
-947 YPDDEELTFEIF
+947 YPDDEELTFEMSNISF
-959 SEEFDEVVV
+959 SAVKVEYKGTGAKVTGQD
-968 NYVDAAGKALTVG
+968 KTLTVG
-981 GDKTAKFG
+981 TDTLDFTLDTTA
-989 SLKVDLTSNDGTF
+989 TSGT
-1002 KVTKVDGASVSES
+1002 VNY
-1015 LPTADIT
+1015 
-1022 AGTGTSLT
+1022 T
-1030 VTAIDGT
+1030 VTQGKNTLKTGSIDLAT
-1037 KAVTVTIDTTGLTTK
+1037 SKVVSVTGLTITDDAAVVVTITGMDALTEMYKVTLPTVTGYTFSTIPAAAATTGVAVGTEVYVYVTADSAPAAYGVEVAVAGYDTVVLTDTTK
-1052 TYTVATISSAK
+1052 TQVAKITMSKDVTLTATATAIA
-1063 ALSALY
+1063 ALAQ
-1069 KTGTTT
+1069 
-1075 LYTGDGAAITVTVA
+1075 DGAA
-1089 ASKDSGIKSGEKVG
+1089 
-1103 IEVTASAVAKTSDP
+1103 TASTDGK
-1117 MKVTLNIGGT
+1117 
-1127 EFVLNCV
+1127 
-1134 NNATAVKASSTIT
+1134 TIT
-1147 VTGDVAEPTVTKVE
+1147 VKFNRDIADGATFTTDGDAVITGVTVSGKTATITLNNALATGKKITIGTVKDAVYAANTASGDV
-1161 KLATPTVT
+1161 
-1169 SITAVD
+1169 
-1175 ALDNGYLDKA
+1175 Y
-1185 TGAVDSIVV
+1185 
-1194 TFSEKVKAAPAIS
+1194 
-1207 GTTLAF
+1207 
-1213 EAGVL
+1213 
-1218 AADGMSATYAV
+1218 
-1229 TTGLANATATD
+1229 
-1240 TVTIAAEAIEASSG
+1240 
-1254 CFNPTAVSYSVK
+1254 
-1266 GLTFTAQ
+1266 TAQ

>member
-19 TVSAGAKDFTDN
+19 TVSAGAKDFTD
-31 SKINYKEAVDVMSAV
+31 STKIQYNEAVDVMSAV

-441 SVEKAEVKAVEV
+441 SVEKAEVKTVEV

-579 RIESKYDQKA
+579 AIESKYNQKA
-589 DSFSGITEVSV
+589 DSFSGKDTVVSE
-600 NGKVNPIMGTKLNGV
+600 NGKVNPIKGTLNGV

-755 KDVVVYGTGTKASD
+755 KDVVVYGTGSSD
-769 PIKQSAGTLV
+769 IKQSAGTLV
-779 LAAGNNSTG
+779 LGAD

-835 DTYTYTYAGK
+835 NTYTYTYAGK

-851 EVLKELYVTVTAATT
+851 EVLKELYVTVTAATA
-866 SNSGNGSNSA
+866 SNGNNNQNTNTEAGT
-876 KGEGSATIN
+876 ATVD
-885 YTVASNGTLRYTIN
+885 YTVASNGTLRYKLN
-899 YTAPEYAADGA
+899 YTAPSYVADN
-910 HATVKV
+910 ATVKFDL
-916 DVLAN
+916 DVYASGKFYDTISYQN
-921 GKYFDTLTIAKD
+921 GKKLSA
-933 LKNGEFTYTGKDSG
+933 GEFTVTDRAFG
-947 YPDDEELTFEIF
+947 YPDDEELTFEMSNISF
-959 SEEFDEVVV
+959 SAVKVEYKGTGAKVTGQD
-968 NYVDAAGKALTVG
+968 KTLTVG
-981 GDKTAKFG
+981 TDTLDFTLDTTA
-989 SLKVDLTSNDGTF
+989 TSGT
-1002 KVTKVDGASVSES
+1002 VNY
-1015 LPTADIT
+1015 
-1022 AGTGTSLT
+1022 T
-1030 VTAIDGT
+1030 VTQGKNTLKTGSIDLAT
-1037 KAVTVTIDTTGLTTK
+1037 SKVVSVTGLTITDDAAVVVTITGMDALTEMYKVTLPTVTGYTFSTIPAAATTGVAVGTEVYVYVTADSAPAAYGVEVAVAGYDTVVLTDTTK
-1052 TYTVATISSAK
+1052 TQVAKITMSKDVTLTATATAIA
-1063 ALSALY
+1063 ALAQ
-1069 KTGTTT
+1069 
-1075 LYTGDGAAITVTVA
+1075 DGAA
-1089 ASKDSGIKSGEKVG
+1089 
-1103 IEVTASAVAKTSDP
+1103 TASTDGK
-1117 MKVTLNIGGT
+1117 
-1127 EFVLNCV
+1127 
-1134 NNATAVKASSTIT
+1134 TIT
-1147 VTGDVAEPTVTKVE
+1147 VKFNRDIADGATFTTDGDAVITGVTVSGKTATITLNNALATGKKITIGTVKDAVYAANTASGDVY
-1161 KLATPTVT
+1161 
-1169 SITAVD
+1169 TA
-1175 ALDNGYLDKA
+1175 
-1185 TGAVDSIVV
+1185 
-1194 TFSEKVKAAPAIS
+1194 
-1207 GTTLAF
+1207 
-1213 EAGVL
+1213 
-1218 AADGMSATYAV
+1218 
-1229 TTGLANATATD
+1229 
-1240 TVTIAAEAIEASSG
+1240 
-1254 CFNPTAVSYSVK
+1254 
-1266 GLTFTAQ
+1266 

>member
-19 TVSAGAKDFTDN
+19 TVSAGAKDFSDST
-31 SKINYKEAVDVMSAV
+31 KIQYKEAVDVMSAV
-46 KVIDGYAE
+46 NVISGYAE
-54 GDFRPSATLTR
+54 GDFRPTATLTR

-107 CQKEKIISGYA
+107 CQKEGIISGYA
-118 DGTFRPAASLTGY
+118 DGTFRPANTLTGY

-441 SVEKAEVKAVEV
+441 SVEKAEVKTVEV

-579 RIESKYDQKA
+579 AIESKYNQKA

-600 NGKVNPIMGTKLNGV
+600 NGKVNPIKGALSGV

-755 KDVVVYGTGTKASD
+755 KDVVVYGTGSSD
-769 PIKQSAGTLV
+769 IKQSAGTLV
-779 LAAGNNSTG
+779 LGAD

-812 ADADYEVSAN
+812 ADAAYEVSAN

-835 DTYTYTYAGK
+835 NTYTYTYAGK

-851 EVLKELYVTVTAATT
+851 EVLKELYVTVTAATA
-866 SNSGNGSNSA
+866 SNGNNNQNANADAGV
-876 KGEGSATIN
+876 ATVD
-885 YTVASNGTLRYTIN
+885 YTVASNGMLRYTVN
-899 YTAPEYAADGA
+899 YTAPSYVADN
-910 HATVKV
+910 ATVKFDL
-916 DVLAN
+916 DVYAS
-921 GKYFDTLTIAKD
+921 GKFYDTISYKATGVSLTDGSFK
-933 LKNGEFTYTGKDSG
+933 FTARDYG
-947 YPDDEELTFEIF
+947 YPDDEALTFEMVDVTF
-959 SEEFDEVVV
+959 SAVKVEYKGTGAKVTGQD
-968 NYVDAAGKALTVG
+968 KTLTVG
-981 GDKTAKFG
+981 TDTLDFTLDTTA
-989 SLKVDLTSNDGTF
+989 TSGTV
-1002 KVTKVDGASVSES
+1002 KY
-1015 LPTADIT
+1015 
-1022 AGTGTSLT
+1022 T
-1030 VTAIDGT
+1030 VTQGKNTLKTDSIDLDTSKDVSASGLT
-1037 KAVTVTIDTTGLTTK
+1037 ITDDAAVVVTIEGMDKLTE
-1052 TYTVATISSAK
+1052 
-1063 ALSALY
+1063 LY
-1069 KTGTTT
+1069 K
-1075 LYTGDGAAITVTVA
+1075 
-1089 ASKDSGIKSGEKVG
+1089 
-1103 IEVTASAVAKTSDP
+1103 VTASLTGFTFTTIPAEATTTGVAAGTEVYVYVNADSAVDTSVYGKEIAVAGYDTVLLTNADGTTKKQVAKITMSDN
-1117 MKVTLNIGGT
+1117 VTLT
-1127 EFVLNCV
+1127 
-1134 NNATAVKASSTIT
+1134 ATATEIAKLAQDGTATASTDGKTIT
-1147 VTGDVAEPTVTKVE
+1147 VKFNRNIADGATFTTDDTNTVITGVTVSGKTATITLNNALATGKKITIGTVKDAVYAANTASGDVY
-1161 KLATPTVT
+1161 
-1169 SITAVD
+1169 TA
-1175 ALDNGYLDKA
+1175 
-1185 TGAVDSIVV
+1185 
-1194 TFSEKVKAAPAIS
+1194 
-1207 GTTLAF
+1207 
-1213 EAGVL
+1213 
-1218 AADGMSATYAV
+1218 
-1229 TTGLANATATD
+1229 
-1240 TVTIAAEAIEASSG
+1240 
-1254 CFNPTAVSYSVK
+1254 
-1266 GLTFTAQ
+1266 

>member
-19 TVSAGAKDFTDN
+19 TVSAGAKDFTD
-31 SKINYKEAVDVMSAV
+31 STKIQYNEAVDVMSAV

-107 CQKEKIISGYA
+107 CQKEGIISGYA

-441 SVEKAEVKAVEV
+441 SVEKAEVKTVEV

-579 RIESKYDQKA
+579 AIESKYNQKA
-589 DSFSGITEVSV
+589 DSFSGKDTVVSE
-600 NGKVNPIMGTKLNGV
+600 NGKVNPIKGTKLNGV

-755 KDVVVYGTGTKASD
+755 KDVVVYGTGSSD
-769 PIKQSAGTLV
+769 IKQSAGTLV
-779 LAAGNNSTG
+779 LGAD

-851 EVLKELYVTVTAATT
+851 EVLKELYVTVTAATA
-866 SNSGNGSNSA
+866 SNGNNNQNTNTEAGT
-876 KGEGSATIN
+876 ATVD
-885 YTVASNGTLRYTIN
+885 YTVASNGTLRYKLN
-899 YTAPEYAADGA
+899 YTAPSYVADN
-910 HATVKV
+910 ATVKFDL
-916 DVLAN
+916 DVYASGKFYDTISYQN
-921 GKYFDTLTIAKD
+921 GKKLSA
-933 LKNGEFTYTGKDSG
+933 GEFTVTDRAFG
-947 YPDDEELTFEIF
+947 YPDDEELTFEMSNISF
-959 SEEFDEVVV
+959 SAVKVEYKGTGAKVTGQD
-968 NYVDAAGKALTVG
+968 KTLTVG
-981 GDKTAKFG
+981 TDTLDFTLDTTATSGTVNYTVTQGKNTLKTG
-989 SLKVDLTSNDGTF
+989 SINLPSDSKT
-1002 KVTKVDGASVSES
+1002 VSES
-1015 LPTADIT
+1015 LTIT
-1022 AGTGTSLT
+1022 DDA
-1030 VTAIDGT
+1030 
-1037 KAVTVTIDTTGLTTK
+1037 AVVVTITGMDTLTE
-1052 TYTVATISSAK
+1052 
-1063 ALSALY
+1063 LY
-1069 KTGTTT
+1069 K
-1075 LYTGDGAAITVTVA
+1075 
-1089 ASKDSGIKSGEKVG
+1089 
-1103 IEVTASAVAKTSDP
+1103 VTASLTGFTFTTIPAEATTTGVAAGTEVYVYVNADSAVGTSVYGKEIAVAGYDTVLLTNADSTTKKQVAKITMSDN
-1117 MKVTLNIGGT
+1117 VTLT
-1127 EFVLNCV
+1127 
-1134 NNATAVKASSTIT
+1134 ATATEIAELAQDGTATASTDGKTIT
-1147 VTGDVAEPTVTKVE
+1147 VKFNRNIADGATFTTDDTNTVITGVTVSGKTATITLNNALATGKKITIGTVKDAVYAANTASGDVY
-1161 KLATPTVT
+1161 
-1169 SITAVD
+1169 TA
-1175 ALDNGYLDKA
+1175 
-1185 TGAVDSIVV
+1185 
-1194 TFSEKVKAAPAIS
+1194 
-1207 GTTLAF
+1207 
-1213 EAGVL
+1213 
-1218 AADGMSATYAV
+1218 
-1229 TTGLANATATD
+1229 
-1240 TVTIAAEAIEASSG
+1240 
-1254 CFNPTAVSYSVK
+1254 
-1266 GLTFTAQ
+1266 

>member
-19 TVSAGAKDFTDN
+19 TVSAGAKDFTDG

-441 SVEKAEVKAVEV
+441 SVEKAEVKTVEV

-579 RIESKYDQKA
+579 AIESKYNQKA
-589 DSFSGITEVSV
+589 DSFSGKDTVVSE
-600 NGKVNPIMGTKLNGV
+600 NGKVNPIKGTLNGV

-755 KDVVVYGTGTKASD
+755 KDVVVYGTGSSD
-769 PIKQSAGTLV
+769 IKQSAGTLV
-779 LAAGNNSTG
+779 LGAD

-812 ADADYEVSAN
+812 ADAAYEVSAN

-851 EVLKELYVTVTAATT
+851 EVLKELYVTVTAATA
-866 SNSGNGSNSA
+866 SNGNNNQNTNTEAGT
-876 KGEGSATIN
+876 ATVD
-885 YTVASNGTLRYTIN
+885 YTVASNGTLRYKLN
-899 YTAPEYAADGA
+899 YTAPSYVADN
-910 HATVKV
+910 ATVKFDL
-916 DVLAN
+916 DVYASGKFYDTISYQN
-921 GKYFDTLTIAKD
+921 GKKLSA
-933 LKNGEFTYTGKDSG
+933 GEFTVTDRAFG
-947 YPDDEELTFEIF
+947 YPDDEELTFEMSNISF
-959 SEEFDEVVV
+959 SAVKVEYKGTGAKVTGQD
-968 NYVDAAGKALTVG
+968 KTLTVG
-981 GDKTAKFG
+981 TDTLDFTLDTTATSGTVNYTVTQGKNTLKTG
-989 SLKVDLTSNDGTF
+989 SIDLATSKVVSASGLTITDDAAVVVTITGMDALTEMY
-1002 KVTKVDGASVSES
+1002 KVT
-1015 LPTADIT
+1015 LPTVTGYTFSTIPAAAAT
-1022 AGTGTSLT
+1022 AGVAVGTEVYVY
-1030 VTAIDGT
+1030 VTADSAPAAYGVEV
-1037 KAVTVTIDTTGLTTK
+1037 AVAGYDTVVLTDTTK
-1052 TYTVATISSAK
+1052 TQVAKITMSKDVTLTATATAIA
-1063 ALSALY
+1063 ALAQ
-1069 KTGTTT
+1069 
-1075 LYTGDGAAITVTVA
+1075 DGAA
-1089 ASKDSGIKSGEKVG
+1089 
-1103 IEVTASAVAKTSDP
+1103 TASTDGK
-1117 MKVTLNIGGT
+1117 
-1127 EFVLNCV
+1127 
-1134 NNATAVKASSTIT
+1134 TIT
-1147 VTGDVAEPTVTKVE
+1147 VKFNRDIADGATFTTDGDAVITGVTVSGKTATITLNNALASGKKITIGTVKDAVYAANTASGDVY
-1161 KLATPTVT
+1161 
-1169 SITAVD
+1169 TA
-1175 ALDNGYLDKA
+1175 
-1185 TGAVDSIVV
+1185 
-1194 TFSEKVKAAPAIS
+1194 
-1207 GTTLAF
+1207 
-1213 EAGVL
+1213 
-1218 AADGMSATYAV
+1218 
-1229 TTGLANATATD
+1229 
-1240 TVTIAAEAIEASSG
+1240 
-1254 CFNPTAVSYSVK
+1254 
-1266 GLTFTAQ
+1266 

>member
-19 TVSAGAKDFTDN
+19 TVSAGAKDFTD
-31 SKINYKEAVDVMSAV
+31 STKIQYAEAVDVMSAV

-107 CQKEKIISGYA
+107 CQKEGIISGYA

-389 GSKADNLTNAAKTIV
+389 GSKADNLTNAGKTIV

-441 SVEKAEVKAVEV
+441 SVEKAEVKTVEV

-579 RIESKYDQKA
+579 AIESKYNQKA

-600 NGKVNPIMGTKLNGV
+600 NGKVNPIKGALNGV

-702 ETFYKYTVLDGEDE
+702 ETFYKYTVLNGEDE

-755 KDVVVYGTGTKASD
+755 KDVVVYGTGSSD
-769 PIKQSAGTLV
+769 IKQSAGTLV
-779 LAAGNNSTG
+779 LGAD

-812 ADADYEVSAN
+812 ADAAYEVSAN

-835 DTYTYTYAGK
+835 NTYTYTYAGK

-851 EVLKELYVTVTAATT
+851 EVLKELYVTVTAATA
-866 SNSGNGSNSA
+866 SNGNNNQNTNTEAGT
-876 KGEGSATIN
+876 ATVD
-885 YTVASNGTLRYTIN
+885 YTVASNGTLRYKLN
-899 YTAPEYAADGA
+899 YTAPSYVADN
-910 HATVKV
+910 ATVKFDL
-916 DVLAN
+916 DVYASGKFYDTISYQN
-921 GKYFDTLTIAKD
+921 GKKLSA
-933 LKNGEFTYTGKDSG
+933 GEFTVTDRAFG
-947 YPDDEELTFEIF
+947 YPDDEELTFEMSNISF
-959 SEEFDEVVV
+959 SAVKVEYKGTGAKVTGQD
-968 NYVDAAGKALTVG
+968 KTLTVG
-981 GDKTAKFG
+981 TDTLDFTLDTTATSGTVKYTVTQGKNTLKTG
-989 SLKVDLTSNDGTF
+989 SINLSSDSKT
-1002 KVTKVDGASVSES
+1002 VSES
-1015 LPTADIT
+1015 LTITDDAAVVVTIEGMDKLTEMYKVTVPTVSGFTFTTVPAAAATTGVAAGTEVYVYVTADSAPAAYGVEVAVAGYDTVVLTDTNKAQVAKIT
-1022 AGTGTSLT
+1022 MSKDVTLT
-1030 VTAIDGT
+1030 ATATAI
-1037 KAVTVTIDTTGLTTK
+1037 A
-1052 TYTVATISSAK
+1052 
-1063 ALSALY
+1063 ALAQ
-1069 KTGTTT
+1069 
-1075 LYTGDGAAITVTVA
+1075 DGAA
-1089 ASKDSGIKSGEKVG
+1089 
-1103 IEVTASAVAKTSDP
+1103 TASTDGK
-1117 MKVTLNIGGT
+1117 
-1127 EFVLNCV
+1127 
-1134 NNATAVKASSTIT
+1134 TIT
-1147 VTGDVAEPTVTKVE
+1147 VKFNRDIADGATFTTDGDAVITGVTVSGKTATITLNNALSSGKKITIGTVKDAVYAANTASGDVY
-1161 KLATPTVT
+1161 
-1169 SITAVD
+1169 TA
-1175 ALDNGYLDKA
+1175 
-1185 TGAVDSIVV
+1185 
-1194 TFSEKVKAAPAIS
+1194 
-1207 GTTLAF
+1207 
-1213 EAGVL
+1213 
-1218 AADGMSATYAV
+1218 
-1229 TTGLANATATD
+1229 
-1240 TVTIAAEAIEASSG
+1240 
-1254 CFNPTAVSYSVK
+1254 
-1266 GLTFTAQ
+1266 

>member
-19 TVSAGAKDFTDN
+19 TVSAGAKDFTDA

-441 SVEKAEVKAVEV
+441 SVEKAEVKTVEV

-579 RIESKYDQKA
+579 AIESKYNQKA
-589 DSFSGITEVSV
+589 DSFSGKDTVVSE
-600 NGKVNPIMGTKLNGV
+600 NGKVNPIKGTLNGV

-755 KDVVVYGTGTKASD
+755 KDVVVYGTGSSD
-769 PIKQSAGTLV
+769 IKQSAGTLV
-779 LAAGNNSTG
+779 LGAD

-812 ADADYEVSAN
+812 ADAAYEVSAN

-851 EVLKELYVTVTAATT
+851 EVLKELYVTVTAATA
-866 SNSGNGSNSA
+866 SNGNNNQNTNTEAGT
-876 KGEGSATIN
+876 ATVD
-885 YTVASNGTLRYTIN
+885 YTVASNGTLRYKLN
-899 YTAPEYAADGA
+899 YTAPSYVADN
-910 HATVKV
+910 ATVKFDL
-916 DVLAN
+916 DVYASGKFYDTISYQN
-921 GKYFDTLTIAKD
+921 GKKLSA
-933 LKNGEFTYTGKDSG
+933 GEFTVTDRAFG
-947 YPDDEELTFEIF
+947 YPDDEELTFEMSNISF
-959 SEEFDEVVV
+959 SAVKVEYKGTGAKVTGQD
-968 NYVDAAGKALTVG
+968 KTLTVG
-981 GDKTAKFG
+981 TDTLDFTLDTTA
-989 SLKVDLTSNDGTF
+989 TSGT
-1002 KVTKVDGASVSES
+1002 VNY
-1015 LPTADIT
+1015 
-1022 AGTGTSLT
+1022 T
-1030 VTAIDGT
+1030 VTQGKNTLKTGSIDLAT
-1037 KAVTVTIDTTGLTTK
+1037 SKVVSVTGLTITDDAA
-1052 TYTVATISSAK
+1052 VVVTIEGMDK
-1063 ALSALY
+1063 LTELY
-1069 KTGTTT
+1069 K
-1075 LYTGDGAAITVTVA
+1075 
-1089 ASKDSGIKSGEKVG
+1089 
-1103 IEVTASAVAKTSDP
+1103 VTASLTGFTFTTIPAEATTTGVAAGTEVYVYVNADSAVDTSVYGKEIAVAGYDTVLLTNADGTTKKQVAKITMSDN
-1117 MKVTLNIGGT
+1117 VTLT
-1127 EFVLNCV
+1127 
-1134 NNATAVKASSTIT
+1134 ATATEIAKLAQDGTATASTDGKTIT
-1147 VTGDVAEPTVTKVE
+1147 VKFNRNIADGATFTTDDTNTVITGVTVSGKTATITLNNALSSGKKITIGTVKDAVYAANTASGDVY
-1161 KLATPTVT
+1161 
-1169 SITAVD
+1169 TA
-1175 ALDNGYLDKA
+1175 
-1185 TGAVDSIVV
+1185 
-1194 TFSEKVKAAPAIS
+1194 
-1207 GTTLAF
+1207 
-1213 EAGVL
+1213 
-1218 AADGMSATYAV
+1218 
-1229 TTGLANATATD
+1229 
-1240 TVTIAAEAIEASSG
+1240 
-1254 CFNPTAVSYSVK
+1254 
-1266 GLTFTAQ
+1266 

>member
-19 TVSAGAKDFTDN
+19 TVSAGAKDFTDG

-54 GDFRPSATLTR
+54 GDFRPTATLTR

-107 CQKEKIISGYA
+107 CQKEGIISGYA

-441 SVEKAEVKAVEV
+441 SVEKAEVKTVEV

-579 RIESKYDQKA
+579 AIESKYNQKA
-589 DSFSGITEVSV
+589 DSFSGKDTVVSE
-600 NGKVNPIMGTKLNGV
+600 NGKVNPIKGTLNGV

-755 KDVVVYGTGTKASD
+755 KDVVVYGTGSSD
-769 PIKQSAGTLV
+769 IKQSAGTLV
-779 LAAGNNSTG
+779 LGAD

-812 ADADYEVSAN
+812 ADAAYEVSAN

-835 DTYTYTYAGK
+835 NTYTYTYAGK

-851 EVLKELYVTVTAATT
+851 EVLKELYVTVTAATA
-866 SNSGNGSNSA
+866 SNGNNNQNTNTEAGT
-876 KGEGSATIN
+876 ATVD
-885 YTVASNGTLRYTIN
+885 YTVASNGTLRYKLN
-899 YTAPEYAADGA
+899 YTAPSYVADN
-910 HATVKV
+910 ATVKFDL
-916 DVLAN
+916 DVYASGKFYDTISYQN
-921 GKYFDTLTIAKD
+921 GKKLSA
-933 LKNGEFTYTGKDSG
+933 GEFTVTDRAFG
-947 YPDDEELTFEIF
+947 YPDDEELTFEMSNISF
-959 SEEFDEVVV
+959 SAVKVEYKGTGAKVTGQD
-968 NYVDAAGKALTVG
+968 KTLTVG
-981 GDKTAKFG
+981 TDTLDFTLDTTATSGTVNYTVTQGKNTLKTG
-989 SLKVDLTSNDGTF
+989 SIDLATSKVVSASGLTITDDAAVVVTITGMDALTEMY
-1002 KVTKVDGASVSES
+1002 KVT
-1015 LPTADIT
+1015 LPTVTGYTFSTIPAAAAT
-1022 AGTGTSLT
+1022 TGVAVGTEVYVY
-1030 VTAIDGT
+1030 VTADSAPAAYGVEV
-1037 KAVTVTIDTTGLTTK
+1037 AVAGYDTVVLTDTTK
-1052 TYTVATISSAK
+1052 TQVAKITMSKDVTLTATATAIA
-1063 ALSALY
+1063 ALAQ
-1069 KTGTTT
+1069 
-1075 LYTGDGAAITVTVA
+1075 DGAA
-1089 ASKDSGIKSGEKVG
+1089 
-1103 IEVTASAVAKTSDP
+1103 TASTDGK
-1117 MKVTLNIGGT
+1117 
-1127 EFVLNCV
+1127 
-1134 NNATAVKASSTIT
+1134 TIT
-1147 VTGDVAEPTVTKVE
+1147 VKFNRDIADGATFTTDGDAVITGVTVSGKTATITLNNALATGKKITIGTVKDAVYAANTASGDVY
-1161 KLATPTVT
+1161 
-1169 SITAVD
+1169 TA
-1175 ALDNGYLDKA
+1175 
-1185 TGAVDSIVV
+1185 
-1194 TFSEKVKAAPAIS
+1194 
-1207 GTTLAF
+1207 
-1213 EAGVL
+1213 
-1218 AADGMSATYAV
+1218 
-1229 TTGLANATATD
+1229 
-1240 TVTIAAEAIEASSG
+1240 
-1254 CFNPTAVSYSVK
+1254 
-1266 GLTFTAQ
+1266 

>member
-19 TVSAGAKDFTDN
+19 TVSAGAKDFTDS
-31 SKINYKEAVDVMSAV
+31 SKIQYAEAVDVMSAV
-46 KVIDGYAE
+46 KVIDGYTD
-54 GDFRPSATLTR
+54 GSFNPTATLTR

-107 CQKEKIISGYA
+107 CQKEGIISGYA
-118 DGTFRPAASLTGY
+118 DGTFKPANSLTGY

-144 AEVEQY
+144 AEVEGY
-150 TGANWSINV
+150 TGPNWSINV
-159 AKRAMNIGLKDG
+159 AKRALNIGLDDG
-171 LIGDFNGVKAVTREE
+171 LTGSFNGVKAVNREE

-192 NTLQATMVEYSAK
+192 NTLQATMVEYDAK
-205 TSVSTNGT
+205 TSVSAGNT
-213 TVVIAGSEAKDVVNT
+213 TVVIAGSKAKDMTNT
-228 GKTDSNIDK
+228 AKTETIKD

-252 LDKTSDDF
+252 LDETSDDF

-313 TTYFDGDGTK
+313 TTYFDGFETK
-323 VKAADVDSTWANKND
+323 VKAADVESTWANKND

-389 GSKADNLTNAAKTIV
+389 GSKADNQTNAAKAIV

-441 SVEKAEVKAVEV
+441 SVEKAEVKTVEV

-471 NANADSIKGTS
+471 NANASAIKGTS

-579 RIESKYDQKA
+579 AIESKYNQKA
-589 DSFSGITEVSV
+589 DSFSGKDTVVSE
-600 NGKVNPIMGTKLNGV
+600 NGKVNPIKGALNGV

-690 VEYDGKYVTKDN
+690 VEYDGKYVTTDN

-755 KDVVVYGTGTKASD
+755 KDVVVYGTGSSD
-769 PIKQSAGTLV
+769 IKQSAGTLV
-779 LAAGNNSTG
+779 LGAD

-798 TLVTTKGAAVLNKD
+798 TLVTTNGAAVLNKD
-812 ADADYEVSAN
+812 ADAAYEVFAN

-835 DTYTYTYAGK
+835 NTYTYTYAGK

-851 EVLKELYVTVTAATT
+851 EVLKELYVTVTAATA
-866 SNSGNGSNSA
+866 SNGNNNQNANADAGV
-876 KGEGSATIN
+876 ATVD
-885 YTVASNGTLRYTIN
+885 YTVASNGLLRYTVN
-899 YTAPEYAADGA
+899 YTAPSYVADD
-910 HATVKV
+910 ATVKFNL
-916 DVLAN
+916 DVYAS
-921 GKYFDTLTIAKD
+921 GKFYDTISYKATGVSLTDGSFK
-933 LKNGEFTYTGKDSG
+933 FTNRDYG
-947 YPDDEELTFEIF
+947 YPDDEELTFEMTDITF
-959 SEEFDEVVV
+959 SAVKVEYKGTGAKVTGQD
-968 NYVDAAGKALTVG
+968 KTLTVG
-981 GDKTAKFG
+981 TDTLDFTLDTTATSGTVKYTVTQGKNTLKTG
-989 SLKVDLTSNDGTF
+989 SITLTSAATS
-1002 KVTKVDGASVSES
+1002 KVVSV
-1015 LPTADIT
+1015 P
-1022 AGTGTSLT
+1022 SLT
-1030 VTAIDGT
+1030 ITDDA
-1037 KAVTVTIDTTGLTTK
+1037 AVVVTIEGMDKLTEM
-1052 TYTVATISSAK
+1052 Y
-1063 ALSALY
+1063 
-1069 KTGTTT
+1069 
-1075 LYTGDGAAITVTVA
+1075 
-1089 ASKDSGIKSGEKVG
+1089 
-1103 IEVTASAVAKTSDP
+1103 
-1117 MKVTLNIGGT
+1117 KVTLPTVTGYTFSTIPAAAATTGVAAGT
-1127 EFVLNCV
+1127 EVYVYVTADSAPAAYGVEVAVAGYDTVVLTDTTKAQV
-1134 NNATAVKASSTIT
+1134 AKITMSKDVTLTATATAIAALAQDGTATASTDGKTIT
-1147 VTGDVAEPTVTKVE
+1147 VKFNRDIADGATFTTDGDAVITGVTVSGKTATITLNNALATGKKITIGTVKDAVYAANTASGDVY
-1161 KLATPTVT
+1161 
-1169 SITAVD
+1169 TA
-1175 ALDNGYLDKA
+1175 
-1185 TGAVDSIVV
+1185 
-1194 TFSEKVKAAPAIS
+1194 
-1207 GTTLAF
+1207 
-1213 EAGVL
+1213 
-1218 AADGMSATYAV
+1218 
-1229 TTGLANATATD
+1229 
-1240 TVTIAAEAIEASSG
+1240 
-1254 CFNPTAVSYSVK
+1254 
-1266 GLTFTAQ
+1266 

>member
-313 TTYFDGDGTK
+313 TTYFDGFETK

-441 SVEKAEVKAVEV
+441 SVEKAEVKTVEV

-579 RIESKYDQKA
+579 AIESKYNQKA
-589 DSFSGITEVSV
+589 DSFSGKDTVVSE
-600 NGKVNPIMGTKLNGV
+600 NGKVNPIKGTLNGV

-755 KDVVVYGTGTKASD
+755 KDVVVYGTGSSD
-769 PIKQSAGTLV
+769 IKQSAGTLV
-779 LAAGNNSTG
+779 LGSD

-851 EVLKELYVTVTAATT
+851 EVLKELYVTVTAATA
-866 SNSGNGSNSA
+866 SNGNNNQNTNTEAGT
-876 KGEGSATIN
+876 ATVD
-885 YTVASNGTLRYTIN
+885 YTVASNGTLRYKLN
-899 YTAPEYAADGA
+899 YTAPSYVADN
-910 HATVKV
+910 ATVKFDL
-916 DVLAN
+916 DVYASGKFYDTISYQN
-921 GKYFDTLTIAKD
+921 GKKLSA
-933 LKNGEFTYTGKDSG
+933 GEFTVTDRAFG
-947 YPDDEELTFEIF
+947 YPDDEELTFEMSNISF
-959 SEEFDEVVV
+959 SAVKVEYKGTGAKVTGQD
-968 NYVDAAGKALTVG
+968 KTLTVG
-981 GDKTAKFG
+981 TDTLDFTLDTTATSGTVNYTVTQGKNTLKTG
-989 SLKVDLTSNDGTF
+989 SINLATSKVVSASGLTITDDAAVVVTITGMDALTEMY
-1002 KVTKVDGASVSES
+1002 KVT
-1015 LPTADIT
+1015 LPTVTGYTFSTIPAAAAT
-1022 AGTGTSLT
+1022 TGVAVGTEVYVY
-1030 VTAIDGT
+1030 VTADSDPAAYGVEV
-1037 KAVTVTIDTTGLTTK
+1037 AVAGYDTVVLTDTTK
-1052 TYTVATISSAK
+1052 TQVAKITMSKDVTLTATATAIA
-1063 ALSALY
+1063 ALAQ
-1069 KTGTTT
+1069 
-1075 LYTGDGAAITVTVA
+1075 DGAA
-1089 ASKDSGIKSGEKVG
+1089 
-1103 IEVTASAVAKTSDP
+1103 TASTDGK
-1117 MKVTLNIGGT
+1117 
-1127 EFVLNCV
+1127 
-1134 NNATAVKASSTIT
+1134 TIT
-1147 VTGDVAEPTVTKVE
+1147 VKFNRDIADGATFTTDGDAVITGVTVSGKTATITLNNALATGKKITIGTVKDAVYAANTASGDVY
-1161 KLATPTVT
+1161 
-1169 SITAVD
+1169 TA
-1175 ALDNGYLDKA
+1175 
-1185 TGAVDSIVV
+1185 
-1194 TFSEKVKAAPAIS
+1194 
-1207 GTTLAF
+1207 
-1213 EAGVL
+1213 
-1218 AADGMSATYAV
+1218 
-1229 TTGLANATATD
+1229 
-1240 TVTIAAEAIEASSG
+1240 
-1254 CFNPTAVSYSVK
+1254 
-1266 GLTFTAQ
+1266 

>member
-441 SVEKAEVKAVEV
+441 SVEKAEVKTVEV

-579 RIESKYDQKA
+579 AIESKYNQKA
-589 DSFSGITEVSV
+589 DSFSGKDTVVSE
-600 NGKVNPIMGTKLNGV
+600 NGKVNPIKGTLNGV

-755 KDVVVYGTGTKASD
+755 KDVVVYGTGSSD
-769 PIKQSAGTLV
+769 IKQSAGTLV
-779 LAAGNNSTG
+779 LGAD

-851 EVLKELYVTVTAATT
+851 EVLKELYVTVTAATA
-866 SNSGNGSNSA
+866 SNGNNNQNTNTEAGT
-876 KGEGSATIN
+876 ATVD
-885 YTVASNGTLRYTIN
+885 YTVASNGTLRYKLN
-899 YTAPEYAADGA
+899 YTAPSYVADN
-910 HATVKV
+910 ATVKFDL
-916 DVLAN
+916 DVYASGKFYDTISYQN
-921 GKYFDTLTIAKD
+921 GKKLSA
-933 LKNGEFTYTGKDSG
+933 GEFTVTDRAFG
-947 YPDDEELTFEIF
+947 YPDDEELTFEMSNISF
-959 SEEFDEVVV
+959 SAVKVEYKGTGAKVTGQD
-968 NYVDAAGKALTVG
+968 KTLTVG
-981 GDKTAKFG
+981 TDTLDFTLDTTATSGTVNYTVTQGKNTLKTGSIDLATSKVVSASGLTITDDAAVVVTIEGMDK
-989 SLKVDLTSNDGTF
+989 LTELY
-1002 KVTKVDGASVSES
+1002 KVT
-1015 LPTADIT
+1015 LPTVTGYTFSTIPAAAAT
-1022 AGTGTSLT
+1022 TGVAVGTEVYVY
-1030 VTAIDGT
+1030 VTADSAPAAYGVEV
-1037 KAVTVTIDTTGLTTK
+1037 AVAGYDTVVLTDTTK
-1052 TYTVATISSAK
+1052 TQVAK
-1063 ALSALY
+1063 
-1069 KTGTTT
+1069 
-1075 LYTGDGAAITVTVA
+1075 ITM
-1089 ASKDSGIKSGEKVG
+1089 SKDVTLTATATAIAALAQDGTA
-1103 IEVTASAVAKTSDP
+1103 TASTDGK
-1117 MKVTLNIGGT
+1117 
-1127 EFVLNCV
+1127 
-1134 NNATAVKASSTIT
+1134 TIT
-1147 VTGDVAEPTVTKVE
+1147 VKFNRDIADGATFTTDGDAVITGVTVSGKTATITLNNALATGKKITIGTVKDAVYAANTASGDVY
-1161 KLATPTVT
+1161 
-1169 SITAVD
+1169 TA
-1175 ALDNGYLDKA
+1175 
-1185 TGAVDSIVV
+1185 
-1194 TFSEKVKAAPAIS
+1194 
-1207 GTTLAF
+1207 
-1213 EAGVL
+1213 
-1218 AADGMSATYAV
+1218 
-1229 TTGLANATATD
+1229 
-1240 TVTIAAEAIEASSG
+1240 
-1254 CFNPTAVSYSVK
+1254 
-1266 GLTFTAQ
+1266 

>member
-19 TVSAGAKDFTDN
+19 TVSAGAKDFTDG

-107 CQKEKIISGYA
+107 CQKEGIISGYA

-441 SVEKAEVKAVEV
+441 SVEKAEVKTVEV

-579 RIESKYDQKA
+579 AIESKYNQKA
-589 DSFSGITEVSV
+589 DSFSGKDTVVSE
-600 NGKVNPIMGTKLNGV
+600 NGKVNPIKGTLNGV

-755 KDVVVYGTGTKASD
+755 KDVVVYGTGSSD
-769 PIKQSAGTLV
+769 IKQSAGTLV
-779 LAAGNNSTG
+779 LGAD

-835 DTYTYTYAGK
+835 NTYTYTYAGK

-851 EVLKELYVTVTAATT
+851 EVLKELYVTVTAATA
-866 SNSGNGSNSA
+866 SNGNNNQNTNTEAGT
-876 KGEGSATIN
+876 ATVD
-885 YTVASNGTLRYTIN
+885 YTVASNGTLRYKLN
-899 YTAPEYAADGA
+899 YTAPSYVADN
-910 HATVKV
+910 ATVKFDL
-916 DVLAN
+916 DVYASGKFYDTISYQN
-921 GKYFDTLTIAKD
+921 GKKLSA
-933 LKNGEFTYTGKDSG
+933 GEFTVTDRAFG
-947 YPDDEELTFEIF
+947 YPDDEELTFEMSNISF
-959 SEEFDEVVV
+959 SAVKVEYKGTGAKVTGQD
-968 NYVDAAGKALTVG
+968 KTLTVG
-981 GDKTAKFG
+981 TDTLDFTLDTTATSGTVKYTVTQGKNTLKTG
-989 SLKVDLTSNDGTF
+989 SIDLATSNA
-1002 KVTKVDGASVSES
+1002 VSV
-1015 LPTADIT
+1015 
-1022 AGTGTSLT
+1022 
-1030 VTAIDGT
+1030 
-1037 KAVTVTIDTTGLTTK
+1037 TGLTITDDAAVVVTITGMDALTEMYKVTLPTVTGYTFSTIPAAAATTGVAVGTEVYVYVTADSAPAAYGVEVAVAGYDTVVLTDTTK
-1052 TYTVATISSAK
+1052 TQVAKITMSKDVTLTATATAIA
-1063 ALSALY
+1063 ALAQ
-1069 KTGTTT
+1069 
-1075 LYTGDGAAITVTVA
+1075 DGAA
-1089 ASKDSGIKSGEKVG
+1089 
-1103 IEVTASAVAKTSDP
+1103 TASTDGK
-1117 MKVTLNIGGT
+1117 
-1127 EFVLNCV
+1127 
-1134 NNATAVKASSTIT
+1134 TIT
-1147 VTGDVAEPTVTKVE
+1147 VKFNRDIADGATFTTDGDAVITGVTVSGKTATITLNNALATGKKITIGTVKDAVYAANTASGDVY
-1161 KLATPTVT
+1161 
-1169 SITAVD
+1169 TA
-1175 ALDNGYLDKA
+1175 
-1185 TGAVDSIVV
+1185 
-1194 TFSEKVKAAPAIS
+1194 
-1207 GTTLAF
+1207 
-1213 EAGVL
+1213 
-1218 AADGMSATYAV
+1218 
-1229 TTGLANATATD
+1229 
-1240 TVTIAAEAIEASSG
+1240 
-1254 CFNPTAVSYSVK
+1254 
-1266 GLTFTAQ
+1266 

>member
-19 TVSAGAKDFTDN
+19 TVSAGAKDFTDG

-441 SVEKAEVKAVEV
+441 SVEKAEVKTVEV

-579 RIESKYDQKA
+579 AIESKYNQKA
-589 DSFSGITEVSV
+589 DSFSGKDTVVSE
-600 NGKVNPIMGTKLNGV
+600 NGKVNPIKGTLNGV

-755 KDVVVYGTGTKASD
+755 KDVVVYGTGSSD
-769 PIKQSAGTLV
+769 IKQSAGTLV
-779 LAAGNNSTG
+779 LGAD

-812 ADADYEVSAN
+812 ADAAYEVSAN

-851 EVLKELYVTVTAATT
+851 EVLKELYVTVTAATA
-866 SNSGNGSNSA
+866 SNGNNNQNTNTEAGT
-876 KGEGSATIN
+876 ATVD
-885 YTVASNGTLRYTIN
+885 YTVASNGTLRYKLN
-899 YTAPEYAADGA
+899 YTAPSYVADN
-910 HATVKV
+910 ATVKFDL
-916 DVLAN
+916 DVYASGKFYDTISYQN
-921 GKYFDTLTIAKD
+921 GKTLSA
-933 LKNGEFTYTGKDSG
+933 GEFTVTDRAFG
-947 YPDDEELTFEIF
+947 YPDDEELTFEMSNISF
-959 SEEFDEVVV
+959 SAVKVEYKGTGAKVTGQD
-968 NYVDAAGKALTVG
+968 KTLTVG
-981 GDKTAKFG
+981 TDTLDFTLDTTATSGTVNYTVTQGKNTLKTG
-989 SLKVDLTSNDGTF
+989 SIGLATSKVVSASGLTITDDAAVVVTITGMDALTEMY
-1002 KVTKVDGASVSES
+1002 KVT
-1015 LPTADIT
+1015 LPTVTGYTFSTIPAAAAT
-1022 AGTGTSLT
+1022 TGVAVGTEVYVY
-1030 VTAIDGT
+1030 VTADSTPAAYGVEV
-1037 KAVTVTIDTTGLTTK
+1037 AVAGYDTVVLTDTTK
-1052 TYTVATISSAK
+1052 TQVAKITMSKDVTLTATATAIA
-1063 ALSALY
+1063 ALAQ
-1069 KTGTTT
+1069 
-1075 LYTGDGAAITVTVA
+1075 DGAA
-1089 ASKDSGIKSGEKVG
+1089 
-1103 IEVTASAVAKTSDP
+1103 TASTDGK
-1117 MKVTLNIGGT
+1117 
-1127 EFVLNCV
+1127 
-1134 NNATAVKASSTIT
+1134 TIT
-1147 VTGDVAEPTVTKVE
+1147 VKFNRDIADGATFTTDGDAVITGVTVSGKTATITLNNALATGKKITIGTVKDAVYAANTASGDVY
-1161 KLATPTVT
+1161 
-1169 SITAVD
+1169 TA
-1175 ALDNGYLDKA
+1175 
-1185 TGAVDSIVV
+1185 
-1194 TFSEKVKAAPAIS
+1194 
-1207 GTTLAF
+1207 
-1213 EAGVL
+1213 
-1218 AADGMSATYAV
+1218 
-1229 TTGLANATATD
+1229 
-1240 TVTIAAEAIEASSG
+1240 
-1254 CFNPTAVSYSVK
+1254 
-1266 GLTFTAQ
+1266 

>member
-19 TVSAGAKDFTDN
+19 TVSAGAKDFTDS
-31 SKINYKEAVDVMSAV
+31 SKINYKEAVDVMSAA
-46 KVIDGYAE
+46 KVIYGYAE

-107 CQKEKIISGYA
+107 CQKEGIISGYA
-118 DGTFRPAASLTGY
+118 DGTFRPANTLTGY

-441 SVEKAEVKAVEV
+441 SVEKAEVKTVEV

-579 RIESKYDQKA
+579 AIESKYNQKA
-589 DSFSGITEVSV
+589 DSFSGKDTVVSE
-600 NGKVNPIMGTKLNGV
+600 NGKVNPIKGTLNGV

-755 KDVVVYGTGTKASD
+755 KDVVVYGTGSSD
-769 PIKQSAGTLV
+769 IKQSAGTLV
-779 LAAGNNSTG
+779 LGAD

-835 DTYTYTYAGK
+835 NTYTYTYAGK

-851 EVLKELYVTVTAATT
+851 EVLKELYVTVTAATA
-866 SNSGNGSNSA
+866 SNGNNNQNTNTEAGT
-876 KGEGSATIN
+876 ATVD
-885 YTVASNGTLRYTIN
+885 YTVASNGTLRYKLN
-899 YTAPEYAADGA
+899 YTAPSYVADNAIVKFDLDVYASGKFYD
-910 HATVKV
+910 TISYQ
-916 DVLAN
+916 N
-921 GKYFDTLTIAKD
+921 GKKLSA
-933 LKNGEFTYTGKDSG
+933 GEFTVTDRAFG
-947 YPDDEELTFEIF
+947 YPDDEELTFEMSNISF
-959 SEEFDEVVV
+959 SAVKVEYKGTGAKVTGQD
-968 NYVDAAGKALTVG
+968 KTLTVG
-981 GDKTAKFG
+981 TDTLDFTLDTTA
-989 SLKVDLTSNDGTF
+989 TSGT
-1002 KVTKVDGASVSES
+1002 VNY
-1015 LPTADIT
+1015 
-1022 AGTGTSLT
+1022 T
-1030 VTAIDGT
+1030 VTQGKNTLKTGSIDLATSKVVSASGLT
-1037 KAVTVTIDTTGLTTK
+1037 ITDDAAVVVTIEGMDKLTE
-1052 TYTVATISSAK
+1052 
-1063 ALSALY
+1063 LY
-1069 KTGTTT
+1069 K
-1075 LYTGDGAAITVTVA
+1075 
-1089 ASKDSGIKSGEKVG
+1089 
-1103 IEVTASAVAKTSDP
+1103 VTASLTGFTFTTIPAEATTTGVAAGTEVYVYVNADSAVDTSVYGKEIAVAGYDTVLLTNADGTTKKQVAKITMSDN
-1117 MKVTLNIGGT
+1117 VTLT
-1127 EFVLNCV
+1127 
-1134 NNATAVKASSTIT
+1134 ATATEIAKLAQDGTATASTDGKTIT
-1147 VTGDVAEPTVTKVE
+1147 VKFNRNIADGATFTTDDTNTVITGVTVSGKTATITLNNALATGKKITIGTVKDAVYAANTASGDVY
-1161 KLATPTVT
+1161 
-1169 SITAVD
+1169 TA
-1175 ALDNGYLDKA
+1175 
-1185 TGAVDSIVV
+1185 
-1194 TFSEKVKAAPAIS
+1194 
-1207 GTTLAF
+1207 
-1213 EAGVL
+1213 
-1218 AADGMSATYAV
+1218 
-1229 TTGLANATATD
+1229 
-1240 TVTIAAEAIEASSG
+1240 
-1254 CFNPTAVSYSVK
+1254 
-1266 GLTFTAQ
+1266 

>member
-441 SVEKAEVKAVEV
+441 SVEKAEVKTVEV

-579 RIESKYDQKA
+579 AIESKYNQKA
-589 DSFSGITEVSV
+589 DSFSGKDTVVSE
-600 NGKVNPIMGTKLNGV
+600 NGKVNPIKGTLNGV

-755 KDVVVYGTGTKASD
+755 KDVVVYGTGSSD
-769 PIKQSAGTLV
+769 IKQSAGTLV
-779 LAAGNNSTG
+779 LGAD

-812 ADADYEVSAN
+812 ADAAYEVSAN

-851 EVLKELYVTVTAATT
+851 EVLKELYVTVTAATA
-866 SNSGNGSNSA
+866 SNGNNNQNTNTEAGT
-876 KGEGSATIN
+876 ATVD
-885 YTVASNGTLRYTIN
+885 YTVASNGTLRYKLN
-899 YTAPEYAADGA
+899 YTAPSYVADN
-910 HATVKV
+910 ATVKFDL
-916 DVLAN
+916 DVYASGKFYDTISYQN
-921 GKYFDTLTIAKD
+921 GKKLSA
-933 LKNGEFTYTGKDSG
+933 GEFTVTDRAFD
-947 YPDDEELTFEIF
+947 YPDDEELTFEMSNISF
-959 SEEFDEVVV
+959 SAVKVEYKGTGAKVTGQD
-968 NYVDAAGKALTVG
+968 KTLTVG
-981 GDKTAKFG
+981 TDTLDFTLDTTA
-989 SLKVDLTSNDGTF
+989 TSGT
-1002 KVTKVDGASVSES
+1002 VNY
-1015 LPTADIT
+1015 
-1022 AGTGTSLT
+1022 T
-1030 VTAIDGT
+1030 VTQGKNTLKTGSIALT
-1037 KAVTVTIDTTGLTTK
+1037 TSKVVTVTDLTITDDAAVVVTIEGMDKLTELYKVTLPTVTGYTFSTIPAAAATTGVAVGTEVYVYVTADRAPAAYGVEVAVAGYDTVLLTDTTK
-1052 TYTVATISSAK
+1052 TQVAKITMSKDVTLTATATAIA
-1063 ALSALY
+1063 ALAQ
-1069 KTGTTT
+1069 
-1075 LYTGDGAAITVTVA
+1075 DGAA
-1089 ASKDSGIKSGEKVG
+1089 
-1103 IEVTASAVAKTSDP
+1103 TASTDGK
-1117 MKVTLNIGGT
+1117 
-1127 EFVLNCV
+1127 
-1134 NNATAVKASSTIT
+1134 TIT
-1147 VTGDVAEPTVTKVE
+1147 VKFNRDIADGATFTTDGDAVITGVTVSGKTATITLNNALATGKKITIGTVKDAVYAANTASGDVY
-1161 KLATPTVT
+1161 
-1169 SITAVD
+1169 TA
-1175 ALDNGYLDKA
+1175 
-1185 TGAVDSIVV
+1185 
-1194 TFSEKVKAAPAIS
+1194 
-1207 GTTLAF
+1207 
-1213 EAGVL
+1213 
-1218 AADGMSATYAV
+1218 
-1229 TTGLANATATD
+1229 
-1240 TVTIAAEAIEASSG
+1240 
-1254 CFNPTAVSYSVK
+1254 
-1266 GLTFTAQ
+1266 

>member
-92 KDVPTNHTFAGYIAY
+92 SDVPTTHTFAGYIAY
-107 CQKEKIISGYA
+107 CQKEGIISGYA
-118 DGTFRPAASLTGY
+118 DGTFRPANTLTGY

-294 YNAIGKTVYDDLKD
+294 YNAIGKTVYDDLKN

-441 SVEKAEVKAVEV
+441 SVEKAEVKTVEV

-579 RIESKYDQKA
+579 AIESKYNQKA
-589 DSFSGITEVSV
+589 DSFSGKDTVVSE
-600 NGKVNPIMGTKLNGV
+600 NGKVNPIKGTLNGV

-755 KDVVVYGTGTKASD
+755 KDVVVYGTGSSD
-769 PIKQSAGTLV
+769 IKQSAGTLV
-779 LAAGNNSTG
+779 LGSD

-812 ADADYEVSAN
+812 ADAAYEVSAN

-851 EVLKELYVTVTAATT
+851 EVLKELYVTVTAATA
-866 SNSGNGSNSA
+866 SNGNNNQNTNTEAGT
-876 KGEGSATIN
+876 ATVD
-885 YTVASNGTLRYTIN
+885 YTVASNGTLRYKLN
-899 YTAPEYAADGA
+899 YTAPSYVADN
-910 HATVKV
+910 ATVKFDL
-916 DVLAN
+916 DVYASGKFYDTISYQN
-921 GKYFDTLTIAKD
+921 GKKLSA
-933 LKNGEFTYTGKDSG
+933 GEFTVTDRAFG
-947 YPDDEELTFEIF
+947 YPDDEELTFEMSNISF
-959 SEEFDEVVV
+959 SAVKVEYKGTGAKVTGQD
-968 NYVDAAGKALTVG
+968 KTLTVG
-981 GDKTAKFG
+981 TDTLDFTLDTTATSGTVNYTVTQGKNTLKTDSIDLSSDSKTVSN
-989 SLKVDLTSNDGTF
+989 SLTITDDAAVVVTITGMDALTELH
-1002 KVTKVDGASVSES
+1002 KVT
-1015 LPTADIT
+1015 LPTV
-1022 AGTGTSLT
+1022 AGYTFSTIPAAAATTGVAVGTEVYVY
-1030 VTAIDGT
+1030 VTADSAPAAYGVEV
-1037 KAVTVTIDTTGLTTK
+1037 AVAGYDTVVLTDTTK
-1052 TYTVATISSAK
+1052 TQVAKITMSKDVTLTATATAIA
-1063 ALSALY
+1063 ALAQ
-1069 KTGTTT
+1069 
-1075 LYTGDGAAITVTVA
+1075 DGAA
-1089 ASKDSGIKSGEKVG
+1089 
-1103 IEVTASAVAKTSDP
+1103 TASTDGK
-1117 MKVTLNIGGT
+1117 
-1127 EFVLNCV
+1127 
-1134 NNATAVKASSTIT
+1134 TIT
-1147 VTGDVAEPTVTKVE
+1147 VKFNRDIADGATFTTDGDAVITGVTVSGKTATITLNNALSSGKKITIGTVKDAVYAANTASGDVY
-1161 KLATPTVT
+1161 
-1169 SITAVD
+1169 TA
-1175 ALDNGYLDKA
+1175 
-1185 TGAVDSIVV
+1185 
-1194 TFSEKVKAAPAIS
+1194 
-1207 GTTLAF
+1207 
-1213 EAGVL
+1213 
-1218 AADGMSATYAV
+1218 
-1229 TTGLANATATD
+1229 
-1240 TVTIAAEAIEASSG
+1240 
-1254 CFNPTAVSYSVK
+1254 
-1266 GLTFTAQ
+1266 

>member
-19 TVSAGAKDFTDN
+19 TVSAGAKDFTD
-31 SKINYKEAVDVMSAV
+31 STKIQYTEAVDVMSAV

-441 SVEKAEVKAVEV
+441 SVEKAEVKTVEV

-579 RIESKYDQKA
+579 AIESKYNQKA
-589 DSFSGITEVSV
+589 DSFSGKDTVVSE
-600 NGKVNPIMGTKLNGV
+600 NGKVNPIKGTLNGV

-755 KDVVVYGTGTKASD
+755 KDVVVYGTGSSD
-769 PIKQSAGTLV
+769 IKQSAGTLV
-779 LAAGNNSTG
+779 LGAD

-812 ADADYEVSAN
+812 ADAAYEVSAN

-851 EVLKELYVTVTAATT
+851 EVLKELYVTVTAATA
-866 SNSGNGSNSA
+866 SNGNNNQNTNTEAGT
-876 KGEGSATIN
+876 ATVD
-885 YTVASNGTLRYTIN
+885 YTVASNGTLRYKLN
-899 YTAPEYAADGA
+899 YTAPSYVADN
-910 HATVKV
+910 ATVKFDL
-916 DVLAN
+916 DVYASGKFYDTISYQN
-921 GKYFDTLTIAKD
+921 GKQLSA
-933 LKNGEFTYTGKDSG
+933 GEFTVTDRAFG
-947 YPDDEELTFEIF
+947 YPDDEELTFEMSNISF
-959 SEEFDEVVV
+959 SAVKVEYKGTGAKVTVQD
-968 NYVDAAGKALTVG
+968 KTLTVG
-981 GDKTAKFG
+981 TDTLDFTLDTTA
-989 SLKVDLTSNDGTF
+989 TSGT
-1002 KVTKVDGASVSES
+1002 VNY
-1015 LPTADIT
+1015 
-1022 AGTGTSLT
+1022 T
-1030 VTAIDGT
+1030 VTQGKNTLKTDSINLATSKVVSASGLPITDDA
-1037 KAVTVTIDTTGLTTK
+1037 AVVVTIEGMDKLTEM
-1052 TYTVATISSAK
+1052 Y
-1063 ALSALY
+1063 
-1069 KTGTTT
+1069 
-1075 LYTGDGAAITVTVA
+1075 
-1089 ASKDSGIKSGEKVG
+1089 
-1103 IEVTASAVAKTSDP
+1103 
-1117 MKVTLNIGGT
+1117 KVTLPTVTGYTFSTIPAAAATTGVAAGT
-1127 EFVLNCV
+1127 EVYVYVTADSTPAAYGVEVAVAGYDTVVLTDTTKAQV
-1134 NNATAVKASSTIT
+1134 AKITMSKDVTLTATATAIAALAQDGTATASTDGKTIT
-1147 VTGDVAEPTVTKVE
+1147 VKFNRDIADGATFTTDGDAVITGVTVSGKTATITLNNALATGKKITIGTVKDAVYAANTASGDVY
-1161 KLATPTVT
+1161 
-1169 SITAVD
+1169 TA
-1175 ALDNGYLDKA
+1175 
-1185 TGAVDSIVV
+1185 
-1194 TFSEKVKAAPAIS
+1194 
-1207 GTTLAF
+1207 
-1213 EAGVL
+1213 
-1218 AADGMSATYAV
+1218 
-1229 TTGLANATATD
+1229 
-1240 TVTIAAEAIEASSG
+1240 
-1254 CFNPTAVSYSVK
+1254 
-1266 GLTFTAQ
+1266 

>member
-19 TVSAGAKDFTDN
+19 TVSAGAKDFTDG

-107 CQKEKIISGYA
+107 CQKEGIISGYA

-313 TTYFDGDGTK
+313 TTYFDGFETK

-441 SVEKAEVKAVEV
+441 SVEKAEVKTVEV

-579 RIESKYDQKA
+579 AIESKYNQKA
-589 DSFSGITEVSV
+589 DSFSGKDTVVSE
-600 NGKVNPIMGTKLNGV
+600 NGKVNPIKGTLNGV

-755 KDVVVYGTGTKASD
+755 KDVVVYGTGSSD
-769 PIKQSAGTLV
+769 IKQSAGTLV
-779 LAAGNNSTG
+779 LGAD

-851 EVLKELYVTVTAATT
+851 EVLKELYVTVTAATA
-866 SNSGNGSNSA
+866 SNGNNNQNTNTEAGT
-876 KGEGSATIN
+876 ATVD
-885 YTVASNGTLRYTIN
+885 YTVASNGTLRYKLN
-899 YTAPEYAADGA
+899 YTAPSYVADN
-910 HATVKV
+910 ATVKFDL
-916 DVLAN
+916 DVYASGKFYDTISYQN
-921 GKYFDTLTIAKD
+921 GKKLSA
-933 LKNGEFTYTGKDSG
+933 GEFTVTDRAFG
-947 YPDDEELTFEIF
+947 YPDDEELTFEMSNISF
-959 SEEFDEVVV
+959 SAVKVEYKGTGAKVTGQD
-968 NYVDAAGKALTVG
+968 KTLTVG
-981 GDKTAKFG
+981 TDTLDFTLDTTATSGTVNYTVTQGKNTLKTG
-989 SLKVDLTSNDGTF
+989 SIDLATSKVVSASGLTITDDAAVVVTITGMDALTEMY
-1002 KVTKVDGASVSES
+1002 KVT
-1015 LPTADIT
+1015 LPTVTGYTFSTIPAAAAT
-1022 AGTGTSLT
+1022 TGVAVGTEVYVY
-1030 VTAIDGT
+1030 VTADSAPAAYGVEV
-1037 KAVTVTIDTTGLTTK
+1037 AVAGYDTVVLTDTTK
-1052 TYTVATISSAK
+1052 TQVAKITMSKDVTLTATATAIA
-1063 ALSALY
+1063 ALAQ
-1069 KTGTTT
+1069 
-1075 LYTGDGAAITVTVA
+1075 DGAA
-1089 ASKDSGIKSGEKVG
+1089 
-1103 IEVTASAVAKTSDP
+1103 TASTDGK
-1117 MKVTLNIGGT
+1117 
-1127 EFVLNCV
+1127 
-1134 NNATAVKASSTIT
+1134 TIT
-1147 VTGDVAEPTVTKVE
+1147 VKFNRDIADGATFTTDGDAVITGVTVSGKTATITLNNALATGKKITIGTVKDAVYAANTASGDVY
-1161 KLATPTVT
+1161 
-1169 SITAVD
+1169 TA
-1175 ALDNGYLDKA
+1175 
-1185 TGAVDSIVV
+1185 
-1194 TFSEKVKAAPAIS
+1194 
-1207 GTTLAF
+1207 
-1213 EAGVL
+1213 
-1218 AADGMSATYAV
+1218 
-1229 TTGLANATATD
+1229 
-1240 TVTIAAEAIEASSG
+1240 
-1254 CFNPTAVSYSVK
+1254 
-1266 GLTFTAQ
+1266 

>member
-19 TVSAGAKDFTDN
+19 TVSAGAKDFADD
-31 SKINYKEAVDVMSAV
+31 SKITYKEAVDVMSAA
-46 KVIDGYAE
+46 KVIDGYTD
-54 GDFRPSATLTR
+54 GSFNPTATLTR

-92 KDVPTNHTFAGYIAY
+92 SDVPTTHTFAGYIAY
-107 CQKEKIISGYA
+107 CQKEGIISGYA
-118 DGTFRPAASLTGY
+118 DGTFRPANTLTGY

-441 SVEKAEVKAVEV
+441 SVEKAEVKTVEV

-579 RIESKYDQKA
+579 AIESKYDQKA
-589 DSFSGITEVSV
+589 DSFSGKDTVVSE
-600 NGKVNPIMGTKLNGV
+600 NGKVNPIKGAKLNGV

-647 SASSKATV
+647 SATSKATV

-744 RYTDFQLVKQD
+744 RYTDFQLVSAK
-755 KDVVVYGTGTKASD
+755 KDVVVYGTGSSN
-769 PIKQSAGTLV
+769 IKQSAGTLV
-779 LAAGNNSTG
+779 LGG
-788 KFVVA
+788 DKYVVA

-851 EVLKELYVTVTAATT
+851 EVLKELYVTVTAATA
-866 SNSGNGSNSA
+866 SNGNNNQNTNTEAGT
-876 KGEGSATIN
+876 ATVD
-885 YTVASNGTLRYTIN
+885 YTVASNGTLRYKLN
-899 YTAPEYAADGA
+899 YTAPSYVADN
-910 HATVKV
+910 ATVKFDL
-916 DVLAN
+916 DVYASGKFYDTISYQN
-921 GKYFDTLTIAKD
+921 GKKLSA
-933 LKNGEFTYTGKDSG
+933 GEFTVTDRAFG
-947 YPDDEELTFEIF
+947 YPDDEELTFEMSNISF
-959 SEEFDEVVV
+959 SAVKVEYKGTGAKVTGQD
-968 NYVDAAGKALTVG
+968 KTLTVG
-981 GDKTAKFG
+981 TDTLDFTLDTTATSGTVNYTVTQGKNTLKTG
-989 SLKVDLTSNDGTF
+989 SIDLATSKVVSASDLTITDDAAVVVTITGMDALTEMY
-1002 KVTKVDGASVSES
+1002 KVT
-1015 LPTADIT
+1015 LPTVTGYTFSTIPAAAAT
-1022 AGTGTSLT
+1022 TGVAVGTEVYVY
-1030 VTAIDGT
+1030 VTADSAPAAYGVEV
-1037 KAVTVTIDTTGLTTK
+1037 AVAGYDTVVLTDTTK
-1052 TYTVATISSAK
+1052 TQVAKITMSKDVTLTATATAIA
-1063 ALSALY
+1063 ALAQ
-1069 KTGTTT
+1069 
-1075 LYTGDGAAITVTVA
+1075 DGAA
-1089 ASKDSGIKSGEKVG
+1089 
-1103 IEVTASAVAKTSDP
+1103 TASTDGK
-1117 MKVTLNIGGT
+1117 
-1127 EFVLNCV
+1127 
-1134 NNATAVKASSTIT
+1134 TIT
-1147 VTGDVAEPTVTKVE
+1147 VKFNRDIADGATFTTDGDAVITGVTVSGKTATITLNNALATGKKITIGTVKDAVYAANTASGDVY
-1161 KLATPTVT
+1161 
-1169 SITAVD
+1169 TA
-1175 ALDNGYLDKA
+1175 
-1185 TGAVDSIVV
+1185 
-1194 TFSEKVKAAPAIS
+1194 
-1207 GTTLAF
+1207 
-1213 EAGVL
+1213 
-1218 AADGMSATYAV
+1218 
-1229 TTGLANATATD
+1229 
-1240 TVTIAAEAIEASSG
+1240 
-1254 CFNPTAVSYSVK
+1254 
-1266 GLTFTAQ
+1266 